1 METFLLN
8 LLKTSLLGSLAILA
22 MLVLKPLWRER
33 YRAKTRCWLWLALAA
48 FLLLPVDFSVKNAPV
63 QAAPPKDYTLFVGTD
78 KTAIQSTDNLFGD
91 MAEKS
96 GQSPAQVRDTIIQ
109 RPVTNPE
116 QKTTR
121 YIPVT
126 TILFYG
132 YLAGAAAFLLYQGVS
147 YALFRRTVR
156 RWKRDVSRADY
167 AAMLSDTARDLG
179 VSAPEMIVCEAIS
192 TPAVTGLLRPRLLL
206 PHERYDVQELRY
218 ILRHELCHLKRRD
231 MLLKLVLL
239 AANAMHWFNPVVYL
253 MLRQA
258 DEDIELACDSAAT
271 DGLELPERA
280 AYSRTLLAAVQSS
293 VRALPA
299 TTCFGGTVER
309 LKRRITNVLGAQ
321 KKRGLG
327 VVALV
332 LALTLTAGCAIS
344 WGERAQ
350 KNDDPFADKSYTVDI
365 LLYEAP
371 AFTDGFTDGT
381 YPSFRTTTNTAGE
394 KYVTLCDAWGSTSI
408 YGPMEEYTLEKQS
421 FYALFGSTKAS
432 PVDDLIQNNKSAW
445 SGHCEEASDGQP
457 NQVYLL
463 KQKDGS
469 VYLGLAGDYEEDG
482 SELFCSVFRLNEQVN
497 PIYASMDDYAA
508 ACVED
513 LKKGT
518 MTYSVSE
525 NNDYASRSIED
536 TVADVRVTQLE
547 QADSLGNL
555 SPDGTVLELWYFQYE
570 MKPTNEAGMQID
582 VIGGQE
588 LTDDGYLNENWT
600 HYLTVLHYT
609 YGEKTGYQVIGTY
622 TGNDGLWYN
631 GCSYSGEE
639 KYYLHDFYVDYA
651 GLDLPKMFIPD
662 LLNDTAADGY
672 GRANQCEAR
681 LISGDGSYY
690 FYAPITAWACNPGTE
705 FWYSRYDTGSYFNAK
720 KLEQSLDEAKAEW
733 ESTGAKAEKTDAG
746 WRFVTH
752 EGMSN
757 TIVTLFDAP
766 DGTCYEVTTHWT
778 FDGSTEENQ
787 WGWNRDRAVEG
798 EAVIL
803 QAMVNSFRTSKILFT
818 DGSPNGSES
827 SDPAPDDTAFQA
839 DLQLASNGGASW
851 LSLNTDG
858 MAVGGHDPKDSA
870 PTVLLDTCDY
880 KEYDPSESSPSGSAV
895 PPGGGNPLALCL
907 SLSNSARFTFYE
919 GSDFMLYQHGD
930 TRYYKVSSYG
940 DYATIFDAML
950 AWYNKTPDKEATFE
964 SDLVLASNAAT
975 VDILAFCPASG
986 ESGSH
991 APLLTGYSVALDSY
1005 EYKPIDKPKNL
1016 DGLDSV
1022 ELWPHNA
1029 QATCLIF
1036 YKGTNTVKY
1045 VSGKSERYYR
1055 AVGDFSIVDND
1066 GRTLYDLMRVWYDT
1080 AEYSDMLTS
1089 DVRAQSKSFSW
1100 QEAAQNWANAY
1111 YGTQKEVTSGSIYKF
1126 TWLNVTVNPAEETTQ
1141 AKRKAGEID
1150 DNTYCFAVR
1159 VEFTAESA
1167 NALQSAMAGNTVKC
1181 ENPAAPK
1188 DAYEFYRCCT
1198 IQLRDDGRWY
1208 GTELGTG
1215 WLCAIPKKEGLPPP
1229 FFAVFQ
1235 RRAGKSTGTSQRYVV

>member
-156 RWKRDVSRADY
+156 RWKRDVARADY

-192 TPAVTGLLRPRLLL
+192 TPVVTGLLRPRLLL
-206 PHERYDVQELRY
+206 PHEHYDVQELRY

-332 LALTLTAGCAIS
+332 LALTLTAGCAVS
-344 WGERAQ
+344 WGN
-350 KNDDPFADKSYTVDI
+350 KNELSDPFGKSYTIADI
-365 LLYEAP
+365 VYIGVEPDDTFRENAANAELLLRSDAQSMTLTWTDHYKWDCTAAGSFEMTEENFDRYFDGSAFEAADNP
-371 AFTDGFTDGT
+371 AGWQESDMSAAKLRRENANTWCFTTSSPPDGLTD
-381 YPSFRTTTNTAGE
+381 Y
-394 KYVTLCDAWGSTSI
+394 LC
-408 YGPMEEYTLEKQS
+408 
-421 FYALFGSTKAS
+421 
-432 PVDDLIQNNKSAW
+432 
-445 SGHCEEASDGQP
+445 
-457 NQVYLL
+457 LL
-463 KQKDGS
+463 QQKDGTL
-469 VYLGLAGDYEEDG
+469 YLAMGYYPDSKQTAPHCFHTL
-482 SELFCSVFRLNEQVN
+482 FRLAEKAV

-508 ACVED
+508 TCVED

-525 NNDYASRSIED
+525 NNEYASRSIED

-547 QADSLGNL
+547 FADSLGNL

-570 MKPTNEAGMQID
+570 MKPTNEAGVEIEP
-582 VIGGQE
+582 VGGQYV
-588 LTDDGYLNENWT
+588 TDDGYLRESWT

-609 YGEKTGYQVIGTY
+609 SGEKTGYQIIGTY

-798 EAVIL
+798 EAEVL
-803 QAMVNSFRTSKILFT
+803 RAMVRSFTVNW
-818 DGSPNGSES
+818 DADAAA
-827 SDPAPDDTAFQA
+827 DPALDDSDFQA
-839 DLQLASNGGASW
+839 DLQLASNGGAAWMFLYRDNAAITDRDMLNVTPTVRLDECSYALLHDKFTPADGARSLTLW
-851 LSLNTDG
+851 LSNNDSSHLAFFEGTDI
-858 MAVGGHDPKDSA
+858 
-870 PTVLLDTCDY
+870 
-880 KEYDPSESSPSGSAV
+880 
-895 PPGGGNPLALCL
+895 
-907 SLSNSARFTFYE
+907 
-919 GSDFMLYQHGD
+919 MLYQRD
-930 TRYYKVSSYG
+930 DAYYYKVSDYG
-940 DYATIFDAML
+940 DYATLYDAML
-950 AWYNKTPDKEATFE
+950 AWFNSAQSGTEPSDASSATTTNAV
-964 SDLVLASNAAT
+964 SRDSLIKAADSYVDLGGYLWYTAGGKFYRWHEGGSVETIDTLPIDSLTDSPVRAT
-975 VDILAFCPASG
+975 LSIR
-986 ESGSH
+986 GSR
-991 APLLTGYSVALDSY
+991 VALNYHIGGATMGTYVTELYNYDGKLYVKIDGY
-1005 EYKPIDKPKNL
+1005 ESIAFDNHGNIVKTLQFPPAQNNL
-1016 DGLDSV
+1016 
-1022 ELWPHNA
+1022 
-1029 QATCLIF
+1029 
-1036 YKGTNTVKY
+1036 
-1045 VSGKSERYYR
+1045 
-1055 AVGDFSIVDND
+1055 SIS
-1066 GRTLYDLMRVWYDT
+1066 YDT
-1080 AEYSDMLTS
+1080 GKTWTAIGDADYFYGSVTENNDSISYAPADLSIRDGYVYTTAVYDIDHQKTS
-1089 DVRAQSKSFSW
+1089 DPL
-1100 QEAAQNWANAY
+1100 
-1111 YGTQKEVTSGSIYKF
+1111 VTH
-1126 TWLNVTVNPAEETTQ
+1126 
-1141 AKRKAGEID
+1141 
-1150 DNTYCFAVR
+1150 AVR
-1159 VEFTAESA
+1159 ISI
-1167 NALQSAMAGNTVKC
+1167 K
-1181 ENPAAPK
+1181 
-1188 DAYEFYRCCT
+1188 
-1198 IQLRDDGRWY
+1198 
-1208 GTELGTG
+1208 TG
-1215 WLCAIPKKEGLPPP
+1215 AQEILD
-1229 FFAVFQ
+1229 
-1235 RRAGKSTGTSQRYVV
+1235 

>member
-96 GQSPAQVRDTIIQ
+96 GQPPAQVRDTIIQ
-109 RPVTNPE
+109 RPVTNPA

-179 VSAPEMIVCEAIS
+179 MSAPEMIVCEAIS

-321 KKRGLG
+321 KKRGFG

-332 LALTLTAGCAIS
+332 LALTLTAGCAVS

-350 KNDDPFADKSYTVDI
+350 KNDDPFADKSYTVDT

-371 AFTDGFTDGT
+371 GFTDGFTDGA
-381 YPSFRTTTNTAGE
+381 YPTFRTATNPAGE
-394 KYVTLCDAWGSTSI
+394 KYVTMFNDLGYALI
-408 YGPMEEYTLEKQS
+408 YGPMEEYKLEKQS
-421 FYALFGSTKAS
+421 FYALFGNTRDAS
-432 PVDDLIQNNKSAW
+432 PVDDLMQHNKSAW
-445 SGHCEEASDGQP
+445 TGYCEEAKDSQP
-457 NQVYLL
+457 YQAYLL
-463 KQKDGS
+463 EQEDGTI
-469 VYLGLAGDYEEDG
+469 YLGLSADYAEDG
-482 SELFCSVFRLNEQVN
+482 SECFCMVYQLEKEDDT
-497 PIYASMDDYAA
+497 IYASMDDYAA
-508 ACVED
+508 ERVAE

-525 NNDYASRSIED
+525 NNEYASRSIED

-547 QADSLGNL
+547 FADSLGNL

-609 YGEKTGYQVIGTY
+609 YGEKTGYQIIGTY

-639 KYYLHDFYVDYA
+639 KYYLHDFYIDYA

-798 EAVIL
+798 EAEVL
-803 QAMVNSFRTSKILFT
+803 RAMVRSFTVNW
-818 DGSPNGSES
+818 DADAAA
-827 SDPAPDDTAFQA
+827 DPALDDSDFQA
-839 DLQLASNGGASW
+839 DLQLASNGGAAWMFLYRDNAAITDRDMLNVTPTVRLDECSYALLHDKFTPADGARSLTLW
-851 LSLNTDG
+851 LSNNDSSHLVFFEDTDI
-858 MAVGGHDPKDSA
+858 
-870 PTVLLDTCDY
+870 
-880 KEYDPSESSPSGSAV
+880 
-895 PPGGGNPLALCL
+895 
-907 SLSNSARFTFYE
+907 
-919 GSDFMLYQHGD
+919 MLYQRD
-930 TRYYKVSSYG
+930 DAYYYKVSDYG
-940 DYATIFDAML
+940 DYATLYDAML
-950 AWYNKTPDKEATFE
+950 AWFNSAQSGTEPSDASSATTTNAVSRDSLIKAADSYVDLGGYLWYTADGKFCRWHEGGSVETLRELPYNDVTDQPAIAT
-964 SDLVLASNAAT
+964 LA
-975 VDILAFCPASG
+975 VEYDQ
-986 ESGSH
+986 
-991 APLLTGYSVALDSY
+991 VALRWHIGGATTGTTMLELYGADGKRTM
-1005 EYKPIDKPKNL
+1005 EL
-1016 DGLDSV
+1016 DGSA
-1022 ELWPHNA
+1022 P
-1029 QATCLIF
+1029 
-1036 YKGTNTVKY
+1036 
-1045 VSGKSERYYR
+1045 
-1055 AVGDFSIVDND
+1055 
-1066 GRTLYDLMRVWYDT
+1066 
-1080 AEYSDMLTS
+1080 
-1089 DVRAQSKSFSW
+1089 
-1100 QEAAQNWANAY
+1100 
-1111 YGTQKEVTSGSIYKF
+1111 
-1126 TWLNVTVNPAEETTQ
+1126 
-1141 AKRKAGEID
+1141 
-1150 DNTYCFAVR
+1150 FAI
-1159 VEFTAESA
+1159 S
-1167 NALQSAMAGNTVKC
+1167 GNTVVKLLSFPPTTGNLLLSTDGGKTWSAIGDADWFYGSVT
-1181 ENPAAPK
+1181 EDSSGSTSYALADLTIRDGYVYTTAVYDVHHEKSNAPLVTHAVRISIK
-1188 DAYEFYRCCT
+1188 
-1198 IQLRDDGRWY
+1198 
-1208 GTELGTG
+1208 TG
-1215 WLCAIPKKEGLPPP
+1215 AQEILD
-1229 FFAVFQ
+1229 
-1235 RRAGKSTGTSQRYVV
+1235 

>member
-33 YRAKTRCWLWLALAA
+33 YRAKTRCWLWLALAV

-78 KTAIQSTDNLFGD
+78 KTTIQSTDNLFGD

-156 RWKRDVSRADY
+156 RWKRDVARADY

-332 LALTLTAGCAIS
+332 LALTLTAGCAVS

-350 KNDDPFADKSYTVDI
+350 TNDDPFADKAYTVDI

-381 YPSFRTTTNTAGE
+381 YPTFHTSTNSSGE
-394 KYVTLCDAWGSTSI
+394 KYLSLCDAWGSTSI

-432 PVDDLIQNNKSAW
+432 PVDDLIKNNRSAW
-445 SGHCEEASDGQP
+445 SGYCEEASDGQP
-457 NQVYLL
+457 NRVYLL
-463 KQKDGS
+463 KQKDGT
-469 VYLGLAGDYEEDG
+469 VYVGLAGDYEEDG
-482 SELFCSVFRLNEQVN
+482 SELFCSVFRLNEQID
-497 PIYASMDDYAA
+497 PIYVSMDDYAA
-508 ACVED
+508 ERVAE

-525 NNDYASRSIED
+525 NNEYASRSIED

-547 QADSLGNL
+547 FADSLGNL

-609 YGEKTGYQVIGTY
+609 YGEKTGYQIIGTY

-639 KYYLHDFYVDYA
+639 KYYLHDFYIDYA

-803 QAMVNSFRTSKILFT
+803 QAMVNSFRTSKILPTT
-818 DGSPNGSES
+818 DPVLD
-827 SDPAPDDTAFQA
+827 DPAFKA
-839 DLQLASNGGASW
+839 DLQLATNGGASW
-851 LSLNTDG
+851 MYLSKNSA
-858 MAVGGHDPKDSA
+858 AVSDCNMRNVT
-870 PTVLLDTCDY
+870 PTVKLDECSYALLNEEFTPDDGKQT
-880 KEYDPSESSPSGSAV
+880 
-895 PPGGGNPLALCL
+895 LTLW
-907 SLSNSARFTFYE
+907 LSNNDSSHLAFYE
-919 GSDFMLYQHGD
+919 GTNVMLYQRD
-930 TRYYKVSSYG
+930 DARYYKVSNFG
-940 DYATIFDAML
+940 DYATLYDAML
-950 AWYNKTPDKEATFE
+950 AWFNSAQSGTETSDASSATTTNAVSRDSLIKSADGYVDHGGYLWYTAGGKLYRWRE
-964 SDLVLASNAAT
+964 GGSVEVLHDLPVNDVTDTT
-975 VDILAFCPASG
+975 VDATLSVVSDQVALRYYIGGGIMGSFVTELYGADGKQSATLYGYESIAI
-986 ESGSH
+986 SGSTIVETTKFPPTVNNLRLSTDGGKTWTSIGD
-991 APLLTGYSVALDSY
+991 ADYFYGSVTEDGSSISYFPGALEIRDGYVYTTAVYD
-1005 EYKPIDKPKNL
+1005 IDHQK
-1016 DGLDSV
+1016 
-1022 ELWPHNA
+1022 
-1029 QATCLIF
+1029 
-1036 YKGTNTVKY
+1036 
-1045 VSGKSERYYR
+1045 
-1055 AVGDFSIVDND
+1055 
-1066 GRTLYDLMRVWYDT
+1066 
-1080 AEYSDMLTS
+1080 TS
-1089 DVRAQSKSFSW
+1089 DPL
-1100 QEAAQNWANAY
+1100 
-1111 YGTQKEVTSGSIYKF
+1111 VTHS
-1126 TWLNVTVNPAEETTQ
+1126 
-1141 AKRKAGEID
+1141 
-1150 DNTYCFAVR
+1150 VR
-1159 VEFTAESA
+1159 V
-1167 NALQSAMAGNTVKC
+1167 NLK
-1181 ENPAAPK
+1181 
-1188 DAYEFYRCCT
+1188 
-1198 IQLRDDGRWY
+1198 
-1208 GTELGTG
+1208 TG
-1215 WLCAIPKKEGLPPP
+1215 AQEILD
-1229 FFAVFQ
+1229 
-1235 RRAGKSTGTSQRYVV
+1235 

>member
-96 GQSPAQVRDTIIQ
+96 GQSPAAVRDTIIQ

-132 YLAGAAAFLLYQGVS
+132 YLAGAAAFLLYQGIS

-192 TPAVTGLLRPRLLL
+192 TPAVTGLLCPRLLL

-332 LALTLTAGCAIS
+332 LALTLTAGCATS
-344 WGERAQ
+344 WGSRDASTA
-350 KNDDPFADKSYTVDI
+350 PFDGSRYNPMFVFGNSELTTGKDFRPLYYVSDGNGFSVQLSQGNGAKSVALTYGSTVAVYMP
-365 LLYEAP
+365 LESVTLTQEN
-371 AFTDGFTDGT
+371 FDGT
-381 YPSFRTTTNTAGE
+381 LLPDLDTLRGDNKAAWRVQLPDNFDDHDPEASPNLVFLLEQEDGTLYLCIGYHFEGGDAFPEDTDRIRWVYRLEKEDDTLYPSM
-394 KYVTLCDAWGSTSI
+394 DA
-408 YGPMEEYTLEKQS
+408 
-421 FYALFGSTKAS
+421 
-432 PVDDLIQNNKSAW
+432 
-445 SGHCEEASDGQP
+445 
-457 NQVYLL
+457 
-463 KQKDGS
+463 
-469 VYLGLAGDYEEDG
+469 
-482 SELFCSVFRLNEQVN
+482 
-497 PIYASMDDYAA
+497 YAA
-508 ACVED
+508 AQVEK
-513 LKKGT
+513 LKKST
-518 MTYSVSE
+518 MSYCTSE
-525 NNDYASRSIED
+525 DGNYASQVAED

-547 QADSLGNL
+547 QGDSLGNL

-570 MKPTNEAGMQID
+570 MKPTNEAGMQIN

-798 EAVIL
+798 EAEVL
-803 QAMVNSFRTSKILFT
+803 RAMVRSFTVNW
-818 DGSPNGSES
+818 DADAAA
-827 SDPAPDDTAFQA
+827 DPALDDSDFQA
-839 DLQLASNGGASW
+839 DLQLASNGGAAWMFLYRDNAAITDRDMLNVTPTVRLDECSYALLHDKFTPADGARSLTLW
-851 LSLNTDG
+851 LSNNDSSHLAFFEGTDI
-858 MAVGGHDPKDSA
+858 
-870 PTVLLDTCDY
+870 
-880 KEYDPSESSPSGSAV
+880 
-895 PPGGGNPLALCL
+895 
-907 SLSNSARFTFYE
+907 
-919 GSDFMLYQHGD
+919 MLYQRD
-930 TRYYKVSSYG
+930 DAYYYKVSDYG
-940 DYATIFDAML
+940 DYATLYDAML
-950 AWYNKTPDKEATFE
+950 AWFNSAQSGTEPSDASSATTT
-964 SDLVLASNAAT
+964 NAVSRDSLIKA
-975 VDILAFCPASG
+975 A
-986 ESGSH
+986 
-991 APLLTGYSVALDSY
+991 DSY
-1005 EYKPIDKPKNL
+1005 VDLGGYLWYTAGGKFCRWHEGGSVETIDTLPIDYLNDAPVSASLSTQDNRILMSYHIGGATMGTYVTELYNSDGEQYVKIDGYESIAFDNHGNIVKTLQFPPAQNNL
-1016 DGLDSV
+1016 SISYD
-1022 ELWPHNA
+1022 
-1029 QATCLIF
+1029 
-1036 YKGTNTVKY
+1036 
-1045 VSGKSERYYR
+1045 SGKTWTSIGDADYFYGSVTENNDSISYAPADLSIRDGYVYTT
-1055 AVGDFSIVDND
+1055 AV
-1066 GRTLYDLMRVWYDT
+1066 YDINH
-1080 AEYSDMLTS
+1080 EKSSDPL
-1089 DVRAQSKSFSW
+1089 
-1100 QEAAQNWANAY
+1100 
-1111 YGTQKEVTSGSIYKF
+1111 VTH
-1126 TWLNVTVNPAEETTQ
+1126 
-1141 AKRKAGEID
+1141 
-1150 DNTYCFAVR
+1150 AVR
-1159 VEFTAESA
+1159 ISI
-1167 NALQSAMAGNTVKC
+1167 K
-1181 ENPAAPK
+1181 
-1188 DAYEFYRCCT
+1188 
-1198 IQLRDDGRWY
+1198 
-1208 GTELGTG
+1208 TG
-1215 WLCAIPKKEGLPPP
+1215 AQEILD
-1229 FFAVFQ
+1229 
-1235 RRAGKSTGTSQRYVV
+1235 

>member
-33 YRAKTRCWLWLALAA
+33 YRAKTRCWLWLALAV

-91 MAEKS
+91 MAERS
-96 GQSPAQVRDTIIQ
+96 GQSPAAVRDTIIQ

-126 TILFYG
+126 MILFYG

-167 AAMLSDTARDLG
+167 ASLLSDTARDLG

-327 VVALV
+327 IVALV
-332 LALTLTAGCAIS
+332 LALTLTAGCAVS

-350 KNDDPFADKSYTVDI
+350 KNDDPFADKSYTVDT

-371 AFTDGFTDGT
+371 GFTDGFTDGA
-381 YPSFRTTTNTAGE
+381 YPTFRTATNPAGE
-394 KYVTLCDAWGSTSI
+394 KYVTMFNDLGYALI
-408 YGPMEEYTLEKQS
+408 YGPMEEYKLEKQS
-421 FYALFGSTKAS
+421 FYALFGNTRDAS
-432 PVDDLIQNNKSAW
+432 PVDDLMQHNKSAW
-445 SGHCEEASDGQP
+445 TGYCEEAKDSQP
-457 NQVYLL
+457 YQAYLL
-463 KQKDGS
+463 EQEDGTI
-469 VYLGLAGDYEEDG
+469 YLGLSADYAEDG
-482 SELFCSVFRLNEQVN
+482 SECFCMVYRLEKEDDT
-497 PIYASMDDYAA
+497 IYPSMDDYAA

-536 TVADVRVTQLE
+536 TVADVRVTRLE
-547 QADSLGNL
+547 QGDSLGNL

-570 MKPTNEAGMQID
+570 MKPTNEAGVQID

-588 LTDDGYLNENWT
+588 LTDDGYLNEHWT

-609 YGEKTGYQVIGTY
+609 YGEKTGYQIIGTSMS
-622 TGNDGLWYN
+622 NDGLWYN
-631 GCSYSGEE
+631 GCGYGVDL

-651 GLDLPKMFIPD
+651 GLDLPKMYIPNLVD
-662 LLNDTAADGY
+662 GLVEDGY
-672 GRANQCEAR
+672 GHGNSVEGR
-681 LISGDGSYY
+681 LISGNGNYR
-690 FYAPITAWACNPGTE
+690 FYAPISGWTYKPDAKYAE
-705 FWYSRYDTGSYFNAK
+705 YWYSSYNTGSYFSVT
-720 KLEQSLDEAKAEW
+720 EVDHSLYDEKPEW
-733 ESTGAKAEKTDAG
+733 ESAGYTAEWIDESC
-746 WRFVTH
+746 RFVTH

-757 TIVTLFDAP
+757 TVVTLFNGP
-766 DGTCYEVTTHWT
+766 NNTCYIVEIHWL

-787 WGWNRDRAVEG
+787 WGWNRDRAVEE

-803 QAMVNSFRTSKILFT
+803 QAMVNSFRTSKILPTT
-818 DGSPNGSES
+818 DPVLD
-827 SDPAPDDTAFQA
+827 DPAFKA
-839 DLQLASNGGASW
+839 DLQLATNGGASW
-851 LSLNTDG
+851 MYLSKNSAAVSDCNMRNVSPAVKLDECSYTLLNKDFTPADG
-858 MAVGGHDPKDSA
+858 
-870 PTVLLDTCDY
+870 TQVLELW
-880 KEYDPSESSPSGSAV
+880 
-895 PPGGGNPLALCL
+895 
-907 SLSNSARFTFYE
+907 LSNNDDSHFAFYE
-919 GSDFMLYQHGD
+919 GTNVMLYQRD
-930 TRYYKVSSYG
+930 DARYYKVSNFG
-940 DYATIFDAML
+940 DYATLYNAML
-950 AWYNKTPDKEATFE
+950 AWFNSAQSGTEPSDASSATTT
-964 SDLVLASNAAT
+964 NAVSRDSLIKA
-975 VDILAFCPASG
+975 A
-986 ESGSH
+986 
-991 APLLTGYSVALDSY
+991 DSY
-1005 EYKPIDKPKNL
+1005 VDLGGYLWYTAGGKFCRWHE
-1016 DGLDSV
+1016 GGSV
-1022 ELWPHNA
+1022 E
-1029 QATCLIF
+1029 
-1036 YKGTNTVKY
+1036 TVCDLPLDY
-1045 VSGKSERYYR
+1045 DTPVSASL
-1055 AVGDFSIVDND
+1055 STQDNRILMNYHIGGAIMGSFITD
-1066 GRTLYDLMRVWYDT
+1066 LYDTDGKKLSSINGYNAIAISGDIIVMTDYFMPTPNNMSISYDCGKT
-1080 AEYSDMLTS
+1080 FTEFGDKDWFYGSALTE
-1089 DVRAQSKSFSW
+1089 D
-1100 QEAAQNWANAY
+1100 
-1111 YGTQKEVTSGSIYKF
+1111 GTYVTSVNSSLEIRDGYVYTTAVYDINHEKSDDP
-1126 TWLNVTVNPAEETTQ
+1126 LVTH
-1141 AKRKAGEID
+1141 
-1150 DNTYCFAVR
+1150 AVR
-1159 VEFTAESA
+1159 ISI
-1167 NALQSAMAGNTVKC
+1167 K
-1181 ENPAAPK
+1181 
-1188 DAYEFYRCCT
+1188 
-1198 IQLRDDGRWY
+1198 
-1208 GTELGTG
+1208 TG
-1215 WLCAIPKKEGLPPP
+1215 AQEILD
-1229 FFAVFQ
+1229 
-1235 RRAGKSTGTSQRYVV
+1235 

>member
-33 YRAKTRCWLWLALAA
+33 YRAKTRCWLWRAMAA

-132 YLAGAAAFLLYQGVS
+132 YLAGAAAFLLYQGIS
-147 YALFRRTVR
+147 YAHFRRTVR

-167 AAMLSDTARDLG
+167 AAMLSNTARDLG

-327 VVALV
+327 IVALV
-332 LALTLTAGCAIS
+332 LALTLTAGCAVS

-350 KNDDPFADKSYTVDI
+350 KNDDPFADKSYTVDT

-371 AFTDGFTDGT
+371 GFTDGFTDGA
-381 YPSFRTTTNTAGE
+381 YPTFRTATNPAGE
-394 KYVTLCDAWGSTSI
+394 KYVTMFNDLGYALI
-408 YGPMEEYTLEKQS
+408 YGPMEEYKLEKQS
-421 FYALFGSTKAS
+421 FYALFGNTRDAS
-432 PVDDLIQNNKSAW
+432 PVDDLMQHNKSAW
-445 SGHCEEASDGQP
+445 TGYCEEAKDSQP
-457 NQVYLL
+457 YQAYLL
-463 KQKDGS
+463 EQEDGTI
-469 VYLGLAGDYEEDG
+469 YLGLSADYAEDG
-482 SELFCSVFRLNEQVN
+482 SECFCMVYRLEKEDDT
-497 PIYASMDDYAA
+497 IYPSMDDYAA

-536 TVADVRVTQLE
+536 TVADVRVTRLE
-547 QADSLGNL
+547 QGDSLGNL

-570 MKPTNEAGMQID
+570 MKPTNEAGVQID

-588 LTDDGYLNENWT
+588 LTDDGYLNEHWT

-609 YGEKTGYQVIGTY
+609 YGEKTGYQIIGTSMS
-622 TGNDGLWYN
+622 NDGLWYN
-631 GCSYSGEE
+631 GCGYGVDL

-651 GLDLPKMFIPD
+651 GLDLPKMYIPNLVD
-662 LLNDTAADGY
+662 GLVEDGY
-672 GRANQCEAR
+672 GHGNSVEGR
-681 LISGDGSYY
+681 LISGNGNYR
-690 FYAPITAWACNPGTE
+690 FYAPISGWTYKPDAKYAE
-705 FWYSRYDTGSYFNAK
+705 YWYSSYNTGSYFSVT
-720 KLEQSLDEAKAEW
+720 EVDHSLYDEKPEW
-733 ESTGAKAEKTDAG
+733 ESAGYTAEWIDESC
-746 WRFVTH
+746 RFVTH

-757 TIVTLFDAP
+757 TVVTLFNGP
-766 DGTCYEVTTHWT
+766 NNTCYIVEIHWL

-787 WGWNRDRAVEG
+787 WGWNRDRAVEE

-803 QAMVNSFRTSKILFT
+803 QAMVNSFRTSKILPTT
-818 DGSPNGSES
+818 DPVLD
-827 SDPAPDDTAFQA
+827 DPAFKA
-839 DLQLASNGGASW
+839 DLQLATNGGASW
-851 LSLNTDG
+851 MYLSKNSAAVSDCNMRNVSPAVKLDECSYTLLNKDFTPADG
-858 MAVGGHDPKDSA
+858 
-870 PTVLLDTCDY
+870 TQVLELW
-880 KEYDPSESSPSGSAV
+880 
-895 PPGGGNPLALCL
+895 
-907 SLSNSARFTFYE
+907 LSNNDDSHFAFYE
-919 GSDFMLYQHGD
+919 GTNVMLYQRD
-930 TRYYKVSSYG
+930 DARYYKVSNFG
-940 DYATIFDAML
+940 DYATLYNAML
-950 AWYNKTPDKEATFE
+950 AWFNSAQSGTEPSDASSATTT
-964 SDLVLASNAAT
+964 NAVSRDSLIKA
-975 VDILAFCPASG
+975 A
-986 ESGSH
+986 
-991 APLLTGYSVALDSY
+991 DSY
-1005 EYKPIDKPKNL
+1005 VDLGGYLWYTAGGKFCRWHE
-1016 DGLDSV
+1016 GGSV
-1022 ELWPHNA
+1022 E
-1029 QATCLIF
+1029 
-1036 YKGTNTVKY
+1036 TVCDLPLDY
-1045 VSGKSERYYR
+1045 DTPVSASL
-1055 AVGDFSIVDND
+1055 STQDNRILMNYHIGGAIMGSFITD
-1066 GRTLYDLMRVWYDT
+1066 LYDTDGKKLSSINGYNAIAISGDIIVMTDYFMPTPNNMSISYDCGKT
-1080 AEYSDMLTS
+1080 FTEFGDKDWFYGSALTE
-1089 DVRAQSKSFSW
+1089 D
-1100 QEAAQNWANAY
+1100 
-1111 YGTQKEVTSGSIYKF
+1111 GTYVTSVNSSLEIRDGYVYTTAVYDINHEKSDDP
-1126 TWLNVTVNPAEETTQ
+1126 LVTH
-1141 AKRKAGEID
+1141 
-1150 DNTYCFAVR
+1150 AVR
-1159 VEFTAESA
+1159 ISI
-1167 NALQSAMAGNTVKC
+1167 K
-1181 ENPAAPK
+1181 
-1188 DAYEFYRCCT
+1188 
-1198 IQLRDDGRWY
+1198 
-1208 GTELGTG
+1208 TG
-1215 WLCAIPKKEGLPPP
+1215 AQEILD
-1229 FFAVFQ
+1229 
-1235 RRAGKSTGTSQRYVV
+1235 

>member
-109 RPVTNPE
+109 RPVTNPA

-179 VSAPEMIVCEAIS
+179 MSAPEMIVCEAIS

-271 DGLELPERA
+271 DGLDRAERA

-327 VVALV
+327 IVALV
-332 LALTLTAGCAIS
+332 LALTLTAGCAVS

-350 KNDDPFADKSYTVDI
+350 KNDDPFADKSYTVDT

-371 AFTDGFTDGT
+371 GFTDGFTDGA
-381 YPSFRTTTNTAGE
+381 YPTFRTATNPAGE
-394 KYVTLCDAWGSTSI
+394 KYVTMFNDLGYALI
-408 YGPMEEYTLEKQS
+408 YGPMEEYKLEKQS
-421 FYALFGSTKAS
+421 FYALFGNTRDAS
-432 PVDDLIQNNKSAW
+432 PVDDLMQHNKSAW
-445 SGHCEEASDGQP
+445 TGYCEEAKDSQP
-457 NQVYLL
+457 YQAYLL
-463 KQKDGS
+463 EQEDGTI
-469 VYLGLAGDYEEDG
+469 YLGLSADYAEDG
-482 SELFCSVFRLNEQVN
+482 SECFCMVYQLEKEDDT
-497 PIYASMDDYAA
+497 IYASMDDYAA
-508 ACVED
+508 ERVAE

-525 NNDYASRSIED
+525 NNEYASRSIED

-547 QADSLGNL
+547 FADSLSNL

-609 YGEKTGYQVIGTY
+609 YGEKTGYQIIGTY

-639 KYYLHDFYVDYA
+639 KYYLHDFYIDYA

-798 EAVIL
+798 EAEVL
-803 QAMVNSFRTSKILFT
+803 RAMVRSFTVNW
-818 DGSPNGSES
+818 DADAAA
-827 SDPAPDDTAFQA
+827 DPALDDSDFQA
-839 DLQLASNGGASW
+839 DLQLASNGGAAWMFLYRDNAAITDRDMLNVTPTVRLDECSYALLHDKFTPADGARSLTLW
-851 LSLNTDG
+851 LSNNDSSHLVFFEDTDI
-858 MAVGGHDPKDSA
+858 
-870 PTVLLDTCDY
+870 
-880 KEYDPSESSPSGSAV
+880 
-895 PPGGGNPLALCL
+895 
-907 SLSNSARFTFYE
+907 
-919 GSDFMLYQHGD
+919 MLYQRD
-930 TRYYKVSSYG
+930 DAYYYKVSDYG
-940 DYATIFDAML
+940 DYATLYDAML
-950 AWYNKTPDKEATFE
+950 AWFNSAQSGTEPSDASSATTTNAVSRDSLIKAADSYVDLGGYLWYTADGKFCRWHEGGSVETLRELPYNDVTDQPAIAT
-964 SDLVLASNAAT
+964 LA
-975 VDILAFCPASG
+975 VEYDQ
-986 ESGSH
+986 
-991 APLLTGYSVALDSY
+991 VALRWHIGGATTGTTMLELYGADGKRTM
-1005 EYKPIDKPKNL
+1005 EL
-1016 DGLDSV
+1016 DGSA
-1022 ELWPHNA
+1022 P
-1029 QATCLIF
+1029 
-1036 YKGTNTVKY
+1036 
-1045 VSGKSERYYR
+1045 
-1055 AVGDFSIVDND
+1055 
-1066 GRTLYDLMRVWYDT
+1066 
-1080 AEYSDMLTS
+1080 
-1089 DVRAQSKSFSW
+1089 
-1100 QEAAQNWANAY
+1100 
-1111 YGTQKEVTSGSIYKF
+1111 
-1126 TWLNVTVNPAEETTQ
+1126 
-1141 AKRKAGEID
+1141 
-1150 DNTYCFAVR
+1150 FAI
-1159 VEFTAESA
+1159 S
-1167 NALQSAMAGNTVKC
+1167 GNTVVKLLSFPPTTGNLLLSTDGGKTWSAIGDADWFYGSVT
-1181 ENPAAPK
+1181 EDSSGSTSYALADLTIRDGYVYTTAVYDVHHEKSNAPLVTHAVRISIK
-1188 DAYEFYRCCT
+1188 
-1198 IQLRDDGRWY
+1198 
-1208 GTELGTG
+1208 TG
-1215 WLCAIPKKEGLPPP
+1215 AQEILD
-1229 FFAVFQ
+1229 
-1235 RRAGKSTGTSQRYVV
+1235 

>member
-33 YRAKTRCWLWLALAA
+33 YRAKTRCWLWLALAV

-63 QAAPPKDYTLFVGTD
+63 QAEPPKDYTLFVGTD
-78 KTAIQSTDNLFGD
+78 KTTIQSTDNLFGD

-132 YLAGAAAFLLYQGVS
+132 YLAGTAAFLLYQGVS

-179 VSAPEMIVCEAIS
+179 VSAPEMFVCEAIS
-192 TPAVTGLLRPRLLL
+192 TPAVTGLFRPTLLL
-206 PHERYDVQELRY
+206 PHEGYDLNELRY

-327 VVALV
+327 IVALV
-332 LALTLTAGCAIS
+332 LALTLTAGCAVS

-350 KNDDPFADKSYTVDI
+350 KNDDPFADKSYTVDT

-371 AFTDGFTDGT
+371 GFTDGFTDGA
-381 YPSFRTTTNTAGE
+381 YPTFRTATNPAGE
-394 KYVTLCDAWGSTSI
+394 KYVTMFNDLGYALI
-408 YGPMEEYTLEKQS
+408 YGPMEEYKLEKQS
-421 FYALFGSTKAS
+421 FYALFGNTRDAS
-432 PVDDLIQNNKSAW
+432 PVDDLMQHNKSAW
-445 SGHCEEASDGQP
+445 TGYCEEAKDSQP
-457 NQVYLL
+457 YQAYLL
-463 KQKDGS
+463 EQEDGTI
-469 VYLGLAGDYEEDG
+469 YLGLSADYAEDG
-482 SELFCSVFRLNEQVN
+482 SECFCMVYRLEKEDDT
-497 PIYASMDDYAA
+497 IYPSMDDYAA

-536 TVADVRVTQLE
+536 TVADVRVTRLE
-547 QADSLGNL
+547 QGDSLGNL

-570 MKPTNEAGMQID
+570 MKPTNEAGVQID

-588 LTDDGYLNENWT
+588 LTDDGYLNEHWT

-609 YGEKTGYQVIGTY
+609 YGEKTGYQIIGTSMS
-622 TGNDGLWYN
+622 NDGLWYN
-631 GCSYSGEE
+631 GCGYGVDL

-651 GLDLPKMFIPD
+651 GLDLPKMYIPNLVD
-662 LLNDTAADGY
+662 GLVEDGY
-672 GRANQCEAR
+672 GHGNSVEGR
-681 LISGDGSYY
+681 LISGNGNYR
-690 FYAPITAWACNPGTE
+690 FYAPISGWTYKPDAKYAE
-705 FWYSRYDTGSYFNAK
+705 YWYSSYNTGSYFSVT
-720 KLEQSLDEAKAEW
+720 EVDHSLYDEKPEW
-733 ESTGAKAEKTDAG
+733 ESAGYTAEWIDESC
-746 WRFVTH
+746 RFVTH

-757 TIVTLFDAP
+757 TVVTLFNGP
-766 DGTCYEVTTHWT
+766 NNTCYIVEIHWL

-787 WGWNRDRAVEG
+787 WGWNRDRAVEE

-803 QAMVNSFRTSKILFT
+803 QAMVNSFRTSKILPTT
-818 DGSPNGSES
+818 DPVLD
-827 SDPAPDDTAFQA
+827 DPAFKA
-839 DLQLASNGGASW
+839 DLQLATNGGASW
-851 LSLNTDG
+851 MYLSKNSAAVSDCNMRNVSPAVKLDECSYTLLNKDFTPADG
-858 MAVGGHDPKDSA
+858 
-870 PTVLLDTCDY
+870 TQVLELW
-880 KEYDPSESSPSGSAV
+880 
-895 PPGGGNPLALCL
+895 
-907 SLSNSARFTFYE
+907 LSNNDDSHFAFYE
-919 GSDFMLYQHGD
+919 GTNVMLYQRD
-930 TRYYKVSSYG
+930 DARYYKVSNFG
-940 DYATIFDAML
+940 DYATLYNAML
-950 AWYNKTPDKEATFE
+950 AWFNSAQSGTET
-964 SDLVLASNAAT
+964 SDASSTTTTNAVTRDSLIKSA
-975 VDILAFCPASG
+975 
-986 ESGSH
+986 
-991 APLLTGYSVALDSY
+991 DSY
-1005 EYKPIDKPKNL
+1005 VDHGGYLWYTAGGKFYRWHE
-1016 DGLDSV
+1016 GGSV
-1022 ELWPHNA
+1022 ETVCDLPLDYDTPVSASLSTQDDRILMNYHIGG
-1029 QATCLIF
+1029 ATMGSFI
-1036 YKGTNTVKY
+1036 T
-1045 VSGKSERYYR
+1045 
-1055 AVGDFSIVDND
+1055 D
-1066 GRTLYDLMRVWYDT
+1066 LYDTDGKKLSSINGYNAIAISGDIIVMTDHFMPTPNNMSISYDCGKT
-1080 AEYSDMLTS
+1080 FTEFGDKDWFYGSALTE
-1089 DVRAQSKSFSW
+1089 D
-1100 QEAAQNWANAY
+1100 
-1111 YGTQKEVTSGSIYKF
+1111 GTYVTSVNSSLEIRDGYVYTTAVYDINHEKSDDP
-1126 TWLNVTVNPAEETTQ
+1126 LVTH
-1141 AKRKAGEID
+1141 
-1150 DNTYCFAVR
+1150 AVR
-1159 VEFTAESA
+1159 ISI
-1167 NALQSAMAGNTVKC
+1167 K
-1181 ENPAAPK
+1181 
-1188 DAYEFYRCCT
+1188 
-1198 IQLRDDGRWY
+1198 
-1208 GTELGTG
+1208 TG
-1215 WLCAIPKKEGLPPP
+1215 AQEILD
-1229 FFAVFQ
+1229 
-1235 RRAGKSTGTSQRYVV
+1235 

>member
-109 RPVTNPE
+109 RPVTNPA

-179 VSAPEMIVCEAIS
+179 MSAPEMIVCEAIS

-258 DEDIELACDSAAT
+258 DEDIELSCDSAAT

-321 KKRGLG
+321 KKRGFG

-332 LALTLTAGCAIS
+332 LALTLTAGCAVS

-350 KNDDPFADKSYTVDI
+350 KNDDPFADKSYTVDT

-371 AFTDGFTDGT
+371 GFTDGFTDGA
-381 YPSFRTTTNTAGE
+381 YPTFRTATNPAGE
-394 KYVTLCDAWGSTSI
+394 KYVTMFNDLGYALI
-408 YGPMEEYTLEKQS
+408 YGPMEEYKLEKQS
-421 FYALFGSTKAS
+421 FYALFGNTRDAS
-432 PVDDLIQNNKSAW
+432 PVDDLMQHNKSAW
-445 SGHCEEASDGQP
+445 TGYCEEAKDSQP
-457 NQVYLL
+457 YQAYLL
-463 KQKDGS
+463 EQEDGTI
-469 VYLGLAGDYEEDG
+469 YLGLSADYAEDG
-482 SELFCSVFRLNEQVN
+482 SECFCMVYQLEKEDDT
-497 PIYASMDDYAA
+497 IYASMDDYAA
-508 ACVED
+508 ERVAE

-525 NNDYASRSIED
+525 NNEYASRSIED

-547 QADSLGNL
+547 FADSLGNL

-609 YGEKTGYQVIGTY
+609 YGEKTGYQIIGTY

-639 KYYLHDFYVDYA
+639 KYYLHDFYIDYA

-798 EAVIL
+798 EAEVL
-803 QAMVNSFRTSKILFT
+803 RAMVRSFTVNW
-818 DGSPNGSES
+818 DADAAA
-827 SDPAPDDTAFQA
+827 DPALDDSDFQA
-839 DLQLASNGGASW
+839 DLQLASNGGAAWMFLYRDNAAITDRDMLNVTPTVRLDECSYALLHDKFTPADGARSLTLW
-851 LSLNTDG
+851 LSNNDSSHLVFFEDTDI
-858 MAVGGHDPKDSA
+858 
-870 PTVLLDTCDY
+870 
-880 KEYDPSESSPSGSAV
+880 
-895 PPGGGNPLALCL
+895 
-907 SLSNSARFTFYE
+907 
-919 GSDFMLYQHGD
+919 MLYQRD
-930 TRYYKVSSYG
+930 DAYYYKVSDYG
-940 DYATIFDAML
+940 DYATLYDAML
-950 AWYNKTPDKEATFE
+950 AWFNSAQSGTEPSDASSATTTNAVSRDSLIKAADSYVDLGGYLWYTADGKFCRWHEGGSVETLRELPYNDVTDQPAIAT
-964 SDLVLASNAAT
+964 LA
-975 VDILAFCPASG
+975 VEYDQ
-986 ESGSH
+986 
-991 APLLTGYSVALDSY
+991 VALRWHIGGATTGTTMLELYGADGKRTM
-1005 EYKPIDKPKNL
+1005 EL
-1016 DGLDSV
+1016 DGSA
-1022 ELWPHNA
+1022 P
-1029 QATCLIF
+1029 
-1036 YKGTNTVKY
+1036 
-1045 VSGKSERYYR
+1045 
-1055 AVGDFSIVDND
+1055 
-1066 GRTLYDLMRVWYDT
+1066 
-1080 AEYSDMLTS
+1080 
-1089 DVRAQSKSFSW
+1089 
-1100 QEAAQNWANAY
+1100 
-1111 YGTQKEVTSGSIYKF
+1111 
-1126 TWLNVTVNPAEETTQ
+1126 
-1141 AKRKAGEID
+1141 
-1150 DNTYCFAVR
+1150 FAI
-1159 VEFTAESA
+1159 S
-1167 NALQSAMAGNTVKC
+1167 GNTVVKLLSFPPTTGNLLLSTDGGKTWSAIGDADWFYGSVT
-1181 ENPAAPK
+1181 EDSSGSTSYALADLTIRDGYVYTTAVYDVHHEKSNAPLVTHAVRISIK
-1188 DAYEFYRCCT
+1188 
-1198 IQLRDDGRWY
+1198 
-1208 GTELGTG
+1208 TG
-1215 WLCAIPKKEGLPPP
+1215 AQEILD
-1229 FFAVFQ
+1229 
-1235 RRAGKSTGTSQRYVV
+1235 

>member
-33 YRAKTRCWLWLALAA
+33 YRAKTRCWLWLALAV

-206 PHERYDVQELRY
+206 PHEHYDVQELRY

-332 LALTLTAGCAIS
+332 LALTLTAGCAVG
-344 WGERAQ
+344 WGERAQTQ

-381 YPSFRTTTNTAGE
+381 YPTFRTATNPAGE
-394 KYVTLCDAWGSTSI
+394 KYVTMFNDLGYALI
-408 YGPMEEYTLEKQS
+408 YGPMEEYKLEKQS
-421 FYALFGSTKAS
+421 FYALFGSTRDAS
-432 PVDDLIQNNKSAW
+432 PVDDLMQHNKSAW
-445 SGHCEEASDGQP
+445 TGYCEEAKDSQP
-457 NQVYLL
+457 YQAYLL
-463 KQKDGS
+463 EQEDGTI
-469 VYLGLAGDYEEDG
+469 YLGLSADYAEDG
-482 SELFCSVFRLNEQVN
+482 SECFCMVYRLEKEDDT
-497 PIYASMDDYAA
+497 IYASMDDYAA
-508 ACVED
+508 ERVAE

-525 NNDYASRSIED
+525 NNEYASRSIED

-651 GLDLPKMFIPD
+651 GLDLPKMFISD

-798 EAVIL
+798 EAAIL
-803 QAMVNSFRTSKILFT
+803 QAMTDSFTITGKILLTQEDASAASTGFDALDAALDALGDMNVT
-818 DGSPNGSES
+818 ADPLGHAVMVPNATAKWDDRNGTNIAYRTEIAKQFRQYSWKEAS
-827 SDPAPDDTAFQA
+827 NVAQFGEEVLSVQCGRWNFYLYSNYKNVLSFFDQESDPKGYPYAFEITNIGAENAVWDAFYKWYEEAVAADSGKQAVTTTATDTLSRASITKSADSYVDNDDY
-839 DLQLASNGGASW
+839 LWYISGGKLCRW
-851 LSLNTDG
+851 R
-858 MAVGGHDPKDSA
+858 
-870 PTVLLDTCDY
+870 
-880 KEYDPSESSPSGSAV
+880 EGSAV
-895 PPGGGNPLALCL
+895 ETICTLPIDSLTDSPVRATL
-907 SLSNSARFTFYE
+907 SIR
-919 GSDFMLYQHGD
+919 GS
-930 TRYYKVSSYG
+930 R
-940 DYATIFDAML
+940 
-950 AWYNKTPDKEATFE
+950 
-964 SDLVLASNAAT
+964 
-975 VDILAFCPASG
+975 
-986 ESGSH
+986 
-991 APLLTGYSVALDSY
+991 VALNYHIGGATMGTYVTELYNSDGEQYVKIDGYESIAFDNHGNIVKTLQFPPAQNNLSISY
-1005 EYKPIDKPKNL
+1005 D
-1016 DGLDSV
+1016 
-1022 ELWPHNA
+1022 
-1029 QATCLIF
+1029 
-1036 YKGTNTVKY
+1036 
-1045 VSGKSERYYR
+1045 SGKTWTSIGDADYFYGSVTEDGSSISYFPGALEIRDGYVYTT
-1055 AVGDFSIVDND
+1055 AV
-1066 GRTLYDLMRVWYDT
+1066 YDIDHQK
-1080 AEYSDMLTS
+1080 TS
-1089 DVRAQSKSFSW
+1089 DPL
-1100 QEAAQNWANAY
+1100 
-1111 YGTQKEVTSGSIYKF
+1111 VTH
-1126 TWLNVTVNPAEETTQ
+1126 
-1141 AKRKAGEID
+1141 
-1150 DNTYCFAVR
+1150 AVR
-1159 VEFTAESA
+1159 ISI
-1167 NALQSAMAGNTVKC
+1167 K
-1181 ENPAAPK
+1181 
-1188 DAYEFYRCCT
+1188 
-1198 IQLRDDGRWY
+1198 
-1208 GTELGTG
+1208 TG
-1215 WLCAIPKKEGLPPP
+1215 AQEILD
-1229 FFAVFQ
+1229 
-1235 RRAGKSTGTSQRYVV
+1235 

>member
-33 YRAKTRCWLWLALAA
+33 YRAKTRCWLWLAMAA
-48 FLLLPVDFSVKNAPV
+48 FLLLPIDFSVKNAPV

-96 GQSPAQVRDTIIQ
+96 GQSPAAVRDTIIQ

-116 QKTTR
+116 QKMTR

-132 YLAGAAAFLLYQGVS
+132 YLAGAAAFLLYQGLS
-147 YALFRRTVR
+147 YAHFRRTVR
-156 RWKRDVSRADY
+156 RWKRDVARADY
-167 AAMLSDTARDLG
+167 AAMLSDTAHDLG
-179 VSAPEMIVCEAIS
+179 VSAPEMIVCEGIS

-206 PHERYDVQELRY
+206 PHEHYDVQELRY

-231 MLLKLVLL
+231 MLFKLVLL

-332 LALTLTAGCAIS
+332 LALTLTAGCAVS
-344 WGERAQ
+344 WGERGK
-350 KNDDPFADKSYTVDI
+350 KNDAPF
-365 LLYEAP
+365 
-371 AFTDGFTDGT
+371 DGT
-381 YPSFRTTTNTAGE
+381 RYNPVLVVANWELTIGKNFRPLYYVSDESGTYFRLSREDGVNTVTMIYDGGE
-394 KYVTLCDAWGSTSI
+394 TAFAPMESVTLTQENFDGTLLPDLDALRSDNKTAWRVQLPDNFDDHDPEASPNLVFLLEQEDGTLYLCIGYHFNGGDAFPEDSDRI
-408 YGPMEEYTLEKQS
+408 RWVYRLEK
-421 FYALFGSTKAS
+421 
-432 PVDDLIQNNKSAW
+432 
-445 SGHCEEASDGQP
+445 
-457 NQVYLL
+457 
-463 KQKDGS
+463 
-469 VYLGLAGDYEEDG
+469 ED
-482 SELFCSVFRLNEQVN
+482 NT
-497 PIYASMDDYAA
+497 IYPSMDDYAA

-536 TVADVRVTQLE
+536 TVADVRVTRLE
-547 QADSLGNL
+547 QGDSLGNL

-570 MKPTNEAGMQID
+570 MKPTNEAGVEIEP
-582 VIGGQE
+582 VGGQYV
-588 LTDDGYLNENWT
+588 TDDGYLRESWT

-609 YGEKTGYQVIGTY
+609 SGEKTGYQVIGTY

-631 GCSYSGEE
+631 GCNYSGEE
-639 KYYLHDFYVDYA
+639 KYYLHDFYIDYA
-651 GLDLPKMFIPD
+651 GLNEPKMYIPN
-662 LLNDTAADGY
+662 LLNAATDGY

-798 EAVIL
+798 EAEVL
-803 QAMVNSFRTSKILFT
+803 RAMVRSFTVNW
-818 DGSPNGSES
+818 DADAAA
-827 SDPAPDDTAFQA
+827 DPALDDSDFQA

-851 LSLNTDG
+851 MYLSKNSA
-858 MAVGGHDPKDSA
+858 AVSDCNMRNVT
-870 PTVLLDTCDY
+870 PTVKLDECSYALLNEEFTPDDGKQT
-880 KEYDPSESSPSGSAV
+880 
-895 PPGGGNPLALCL
+895 LTLW
-907 SLSNSARFTFYE
+907 LSNNDSSHLAFYE
-919 GSDFMLYQHGD
+919 GTNVMLYQRD
-930 TRYYKVSSYG
+930 DARYYKVSNFG
-940 DYATIFDAML
+940 DYATLYDAML
-950 AWYNKTPDKEATFE
+950 AWYHSAQSGTKP
-964 SDLVLASNAAT
+964 SDASSTTTTNAVSRDSLIKA
-975 VDILAFCPASG
+975 A
-986 ESGSH
+986 
-991 APLLTGYSVALDSY
+991 DSY
-1005 EYKPIDKPKNL
+1005 VDLGGYLWYTAGGKFCRWRE
-1016 DGLDSV
+1016 GGSV
-1022 ELWPHNA
+1022 E
-1029 QATCLIF
+1029 
-1036 YKGTNTVKY
+1036 TVCDLPLDY
-1045 VSGKSERYYR
+1045 DTPVSASL
-1055 AVGDFSIVDND
+1055 STQDNRILMNYHIGGAIMGSFITD
-1066 GRTLYDLMRVWYDT
+1066 LYDTDGKKLSSINGYNAIAISGDIIVMTDYFMPTPNNMSISYDCGKT
-1080 AEYSDMLTS
+1080 FTEFGDKDWFYGSALTE
-1089 DVRAQSKSFSW
+1089 D
-1100 QEAAQNWANAY
+1100 
-1111 YGTQKEVTSGSIYKF
+1111 GTYVTSVNSSLEIRDGYVYTTAVYDINHEKSDDP
-1126 TWLNVTVNPAEETTQ
+1126 LVTH
-1141 AKRKAGEID
+1141 
-1150 DNTYCFAVR
+1150 AVR
-1159 VEFTAESA
+1159 ISI
-1167 NALQSAMAGNTVKC
+1167 K
-1181 ENPAAPK
+1181 
-1188 DAYEFYRCCT
+1188 
-1198 IQLRDDGRWY
+1198 
-1208 GTELGTG
+1208 TG
-1215 WLCAIPKKEGLPPP
+1215 AQEILD
-1229 FFAVFQ
+1229 
-1235 RRAGKSTGTSQRYVV
+1235 

>member
-48 FLLLPVDFSVKNAPV
+48 FLLLPIDFSVKNAPV

-156 RWKRDVSRADY
+156 RWKRDVARADY
-167 AAMLSDTARDLG
+167 ASLLSDTARDLG

-332 LALTLTAGCAIS
+332 LALTFTAGCAVS
-344 WGERAQ
+344 WGERAQAQ

-381 YPSFRTTTNTAGE
+381 YPSFRATTNTAGE

-508 ACVED
+508 ACAED

-525 NNDYASRSIED
+525 NNEYASRSIED

-547 QADSLGNL
+547 FADSLGNL

-570 MKPTNEAGMQID
+570 MKPTNEAGAQINI
-582 VIGGQE
+582 VGGQE
-588 LTDDGYLNENWT
+588 LTDDGYLNEHWT

-609 YGEKTGYQVIGTY
+609 YGEKTGYQILGTSMS
-622 TGNDGLWYN
+622 NDGLWYN
-631 GCSYSGEE
+631 GCGYGVDL

-651 GLDLPKMFIPD
+651 GLDLPKMFIPNLVD
-662 LLNDTAADGY
+662 GLVEDGY
-672 GRANQCEAR
+672 GHGNQCEAR

-733 ESTGAKAEKTDAG
+733 ESTGARAEKTDAG

-787 WGWNRDRAVEG
+787 WGWNRDRAVEE

-803 QAMVNSFRTSKILFT
+803 QAMVNSFRTSKILPT
-818 DGSPNGSES
+818 MDPVLD
-827 SDPAPDDTAFQA
+827 DPAFKA
-839 DLQLASNGGASW
+839 DLQLATNGGASW
-851 LSLNTDG
+851 MYLSKNSA
-858 MAVGGHDPKDSA
+858 AVSDCNMRNVT
-870 PTVLLDTCDY
+870 PTVKLDECSYALLNEEFTPDDGKQT
-880 KEYDPSESSPSGSAV
+880 
-895 PPGGGNPLALCL
+895 LTLW
-907 SLSNSARFTFYE
+907 LSNNDSSHLAFYE
-919 GSDFMLYQHGD
+919 STNVMLYQRD
-930 TRYYKVSSYG
+930 DARYYKVSNFG
-940 DYATIFDAML
+940 DYATLYDAML
-950 AWYNKTPDKEATFE
+950 AWFNSAQSGTEP
-964 SDLVLASNAAT
+964 SDASSTTTTNAVSRDSLIKA
-975 VDILAFCPASG
+975 A
-986 ESGSH
+986 
-991 APLLTGYSVALDSY
+991 DSY
-1005 EYKPIDKPKNL
+1005 VDLGGYLWYTAGGKFCRWHE
-1016 DGLDSV
+1016 GGSV
-1022 ELWPHNA
+1022 ETVCDLPLDYDTPVSASLSTQDNRILMNYHIGG
-1029 QATCLIF
+1029 ATMGSFI
-1036 YKGTNTVKY
+1036 T
-1045 VSGKSERYYR
+1045 
-1055 AVGDFSIVDND
+1055 D
-1066 GRTLYDLMRVWYDT
+1066 LYDTDGKKLSSINGYNAIAISGDIIVMTDYFMPTPNNMSISYDCGKT
-1080 AEYSDMLTS
+1080 FTEFGDKDWFYGSALTE
-1089 DVRAQSKSFSW
+1089 D
-1100 QEAAQNWANAY
+1100 
-1111 YGTQKEVTSGSIYKF
+1111 GTYVTSVNSSLEIRDGYVYTTAVYDINHEKSDDP
-1126 TWLNVTVNPAEETTQ
+1126 LVTH
-1141 AKRKAGEID
+1141 
-1150 DNTYCFAVR
+1150 AVR
-1159 VEFTAESA
+1159 ISI
-1167 NALQSAMAGNTVKC
+1167 K
-1181 ENPAAPK
+1181 
-1188 DAYEFYRCCT
+1188 
-1198 IQLRDDGRWY
+1198 
-1208 GTELGTG
+1208 TG
-1215 WLCAIPKKEGLPPP
+1215 AQEILD
-1229 FFAVFQ
+1229 
-1235 RRAGKSTGTSQRYVV
+1235 

>member
-33 YRAKTRCWLWLALAA
+33 YRAKTRCWLWLALAV

-206 PHERYDVQELRY
+206 PHEHYDVQELRY

-332 LALTLTAGCAIS
+332 LALTLTAGCAVS
-344 WGERAQ
+344 WGERAQTQ

-482 SELFCSVFRLNEQVN
+482 SELFCSVFRLNEQIN

-547 QADSLGNL
+547 FADSLGNL

-570 MKPTNEAGMQID
+570 MKPTNEAGAQINI
-582 VIGGQE
+582 VGGQE
-588 LTDDGYLNENWT
+588 LTDDGYLNEHWT

-609 YGEKTGYQVIGTY
+609 YGEKTGYQIIGTSMS
-622 TGNDGLWYN
+622 NDGLWYN
-631 GCSYSGEE
+631 GCGYGVDL
-639 KYYLHDFYVDYA
+639 KYYLHDFYIDYA
-651 GLDLPKMFIPD
+651 GLDLPKMFIPN
-662 LLNDTAADGY
+662 LLNAATDGY

-803 QAMVNSFRTSKILFT
+803 QAMVNSFRTSKILPTT
-818 DGSPNGSES
+818 DPVLD
-827 SDPAPDDTAFQA
+827 DPAFKA
-839 DLQLASNGGASW
+839 DLQLATNGGASW
-851 LSLNTDG
+851 MYLSKNSA
-858 MAVGGHDPKDSA
+858 AVSDCNMRNVT
-870 PTVLLDTCDY
+870 PTVKLDECSYALLNEEFTPDDGKQT
-880 KEYDPSESSPSGSAV
+880 
-895 PPGGGNPLALCL
+895 LTLW
-907 SLSNSARFTFYE
+907 LSNNDSSHLAFYE
-919 GSDFMLYQHGD
+919 GTNVMLYQRD
-930 TRYYKVSSYG
+930 DARYYKVSNFG
-940 DYATIFDAML
+940 DYATLYDAML
-950 AWYNKTPDKEATFE
+950 AWFNSAQSGTEP
-964 SDLVLASNAAT
+964 SDASSTTTTNAVSRDSLIKA
-975 VDILAFCPASG
+975 A
-986 ESGSH
+986 
-991 APLLTGYSVALDSY
+991 DSY
-1005 EYKPIDKPKNL
+1005 VDLGGYLWYTAGGKFCRWRE
-1016 DGLDSV
+1016 GGSV
-1022 ELWPHNA
+1022 ETVCDLPLDYDTPVSASLSTQDNRILMNYHIGG
-1029 QATCLIF
+1029 ATMGSFI
-1036 YKGTNTVKY
+1036 T
-1045 VSGKSERYYR
+1045 
-1055 AVGDFSIVDND
+1055 D
-1066 GRTLYDLMRVWYDT
+1066 LYDTDGKKLSSINGYNAIAISGDIIVMTDYFMPTPNNLSISYDCGKT
-1080 AEYSDMLTS
+1080 FTEFGDKDWFYGSALTE
-1089 DVRAQSKSFSW
+1089 D
-1100 QEAAQNWANAY
+1100 
-1111 YGTQKEVTSGSIYKF
+1111 GTYVTSVNSSLEIRDGYVYTTAVYDINHEKSDDP
-1126 TWLNVTVNPAEETTQ
+1126 LVTH
-1141 AKRKAGEID
+1141 
-1150 DNTYCFAVR
+1150 AVR
-1159 VEFTAESA
+1159 ISI
-1167 NALQSAMAGNTVKC
+1167 K
-1181 ENPAAPK
+1181 
-1188 DAYEFYRCCT
+1188 
-1198 IQLRDDGRWY
+1198 
-1208 GTELGTG
+1208 TG
-1215 WLCAIPKKEGLPPP
+1215 AQEILD
-1229 FFAVFQ
+1229 
-1235 RRAGKSTGTSQRYVV
+1235 

>member
-33 YRAKTRCWLWLALAA
+33 YRAKTRCWLWLALAV

-78 KTAIQSTDNLFGD
+78 KTTIQSTDNLFGD

-96 GQSPAQVRDTIIQ
+96 GQSPAAVRDTIIQ

-156 RWKRDVSRADY
+156 RWKRDVACADY

-327 VVALV
+327 IVALV
-332 LALTLTAGCAIS
+332 LALTLTAGCAVS
-344 WGERAQ
+344 WGEGPQ
-350 KNDDPFADKSYTVDI
+350 NSSPFDGSRYEASFVAENTGITIGENCYFFRSLSGLYCQLSQAEDGDTVT
-365 LLYEAP
+365 LLYGSESL
-371 AFTDGFTDGT
+371 
-381 YPSFRTTTNTAGE
+381 SFSPMER
-394 KYVTLCDAWGSTSI
+394 VTLTDENFETTFFPDMAALRSDNKAAWRVRL
-408 YGPMEEYTLEKQS
+408 P
-421 FYALFGSTKAS
+421 
-432 PVDDLIQNNKSAW
+432 DDFDDRDPEAAPNLIF
-445 SGHCEEASDGQP
+445 
-457 NQVYLL
+457 LL
-463 KQKDGS
+463 KQNDGALYLCIGYHFDS
-469 VYLGLAGDYEEDG
+469 GDVYTKGAENIRWIYRLDQED
-482 SELFCSVFRLNEQVN
+482 NT
-497 PIYASMDDYAA
+497 IYASMDAYVA
-508 ACVED
+508 ACVEE
-513 LKKGT
+513 LKSGT
-518 MTYSVSE
+518 MTYYVE
-525 NNDYASRSIED
+525 GAGAIED

-547 QADSLGNL
+547 FADSLGNL

-588 LTDDGYLNENWT
+588 LTDDGYLNEHWT

-609 YGEKTGYQVIGTY
+609 SGDTIGYQILGTSMS
-622 TGNDGLWYN
+622 NDGLWYN
-631 GCSYSGEE
+631 GCGYGVDL

-651 GLDLPKMFIPD
+651 GLDLPKMYIPNLVD
-662 LLNDTAADGY
+662 GLVEDGY
-672 GRANQCEAR
+672 GHGNSVEGR
-681 LISGDGSYY
+681 LISGNGNYS
-690 FYAPITAWACNPGTE
+690 FYAPISGWTYKPDAEYAE
-705 FWYSRYDTGSYFNAK
+705 YWYSSYNTGSYFSVT
-720 KLEQSLDEAKAEW
+720 EVDHSLYDEKPEW
-733 ESTGAKAEKTDAG
+733 ESAGYTAEWIDESC
-746 WRFVTH
+746 RFVTH

-757 TIVTLFDAP
+757 TVVTLFNGP
-766 DGTCYEVTTHWT
+766 NNTCYIVEIHWL

-787 WGWNRDRAVEG
+787 WGWNHDRAVEE

-803 QAMVNSFRTSKILFT
+803 QAMVNSFRTSKILPT
-818 DGSPNGSES
+818 M
-827 SDPAPDDTAFQA
+827 DPVLDDSAFKA
-839 DLQLASNGGASW
+839 DLQLATNGGASW
-851 LSLNTDG
+851 MYLSKNSA
-858 MAVGGHDPKDSA
+858 AVSDCNMRNVT
-870 PTVLLDTCDY
+870 PTVKLDECSYALLNEEFTPDDGKQT
-880 KEYDPSESSPSGSAV
+880 
-895 PPGGGNPLALCL
+895 LTLW
-907 SLSNSARFTFYE
+907 LSNNDSSHLAFYE
-919 GSDFMLYQHGD
+919 STNVMLYQRD
-930 TRYYKVSSYG
+930 DARYYKVSNFG
-940 DYATIFDAML
+940 DYATLYDAML
-950 AWYNKTPDKEATFE
+950 AWFNSAQSGTEP
-964 SDLVLASNAAT
+964 SDASSTTTTNAVSRDSLIKA
-975 VDILAFCPASG
+975 A
-986 ESGSH
+986 
-991 APLLTGYSVALDSY
+991 DSY
-1005 EYKPIDKPKNL
+1005 VDLGGYLWYTAGGKFCRWHE
-1016 DGLDSV
+1016 GGSV
-1022 ELWPHNA
+1022 E
-1029 QATCLIF
+1029 
-1036 YKGTNTVKY
+1036 TVCDLPLDY
-1045 VSGKSERYYR
+1045 DTPVSASL
-1055 AVGDFSIVDND
+1055 STQDNRILMNYHIGGAIMGSFITD
-1066 GRTLYDLMRVWYDT
+1066 LYDTDGKKLSSINGYNAIAISGDIIVMTDHFMPTPNNMSISYDCGKT
-1080 AEYSDMLTS
+1080 FTEFGDKDWFYGSALTE
-1089 DVRAQSKSFSW
+1089 D
-1100 QEAAQNWANAY
+1100 
-1111 YGTQKEVTSGSIYKF
+1111 GTYVTSVNSSLEIRDGYVYTTAVYDINHEKSDDP
-1126 TWLNVTVNPAEETTQ
+1126 LVTH
-1141 AKRKAGEID
+1141 
-1150 DNTYCFAVR
+1150 AVR
-1159 VEFTAESA
+1159 ISI
-1167 NALQSAMAGNTVKC
+1167 K
-1181 ENPAAPK
+1181 
-1188 DAYEFYRCCT
+1188 
-1198 IQLRDDGRWY
+1198 
-1208 GTELGTG
+1208 TG
-1215 WLCAIPKKEGLPPP
+1215 AQEILD
-1229 FFAVFQ
+1229 
-1235 RRAGKSTGTSQRYVV
+1235 

>member
-96 GQSPAQVRDTIIQ
+96 GQSPAAVRDTIIQ

-132 YLAGAAAFLLYQGVS
+132 YLAGAAAFLLYQGIS

-192 TPAVTGLLRPRLLL
+192 TPAVTGLLCPRLLL

-332 LALTLTAGCAIS
+332 LALTLTAGCATS
-344 WGERAQ
+344 WGSRDASTA
-350 KNDDPFADKSYTVDI
+350 PFDGSRYNPMFVFGNSELTTGKDFRPLYYVSDGNGFSVQLSQGNGAKSVALTYGSTVAVYMP
-365 LLYEAP
+365 LESVTLTQEN
-371 AFTDGFTDGT
+371 FDGT
-381 YPSFRTTTNTAGE
+381 LLPDLDTLRGDNKAAWRVQLPDNFDDHDPEASPNLVFLLEQEDGTLYLCIGYHFEGGDAFPEDTDRIRWVYRLEKEDDTLYPSM
-394 KYVTLCDAWGSTSI
+394 DA
-408 YGPMEEYTLEKQS
+408 
-421 FYALFGSTKAS
+421 
-432 PVDDLIQNNKSAW
+432 
-445 SGHCEEASDGQP
+445 
-457 NQVYLL
+457 
-463 KQKDGS
+463 
-469 VYLGLAGDYEEDG
+469 
-482 SELFCSVFRLNEQVN
+482 
-497 PIYASMDDYAA
+497 YAA
-508 ACVED
+508 AQVEK
-513 LKKGT
+513 LKKST
-518 MTYSVSE
+518 MSYCTSE
-525 NNDYASRSIED
+525 DGNYASQVAED

-547 QADSLGNL
+547 QGDSLGNL

-570 MKPTNEAGMQID
+570 MKPTNEAGVEIEP
-582 VIGGQE
+582 VGGQYV
-588 LTDDGYLNENWT
+588 TDDGYLRESWT
-600 HYLTVLHYT
+600 HYLTVLRYT
-609 YGEKTGYQVIGTY
+609 SGEKTGYQVIGTY
-622 TGNDGLWYN
+622 TGNDGLWYD
-631 GCSYSGEE
+631 GCNYSGEE
-639 KYYLHDFYVDYA
+639 KYYLHDFYIDYA
-651 GLDLPKMFIPD
+651 GLDLPKMFIPN
-662 LLNDTAADGY
+662 LLNAATDGY

-798 EAVIL
+798 EAEVL
-803 QAMVNSFRTSKILFT
+803 RAMVRSFTVNW
-818 DGSPNGSES
+818 DADAAA
-827 SDPAPDDTAFQA
+827 DPALDDSDFQA
-839 DLQLASNGGASW
+839 DLQLASNGGAAWMFLYRDNAAITDRDMLNVTPTVRLDECSYALLHDKFTPADGARSLTLW
-851 LSLNTDG
+851 LSNNDSSHLAFFEGTDI
-858 MAVGGHDPKDSA
+858 
-870 PTVLLDTCDY
+870 
-880 KEYDPSESSPSGSAV
+880 
-895 PPGGGNPLALCL
+895 
-907 SLSNSARFTFYE
+907 
-919 GSDFMLYQHGD
+919 MLYQRD
-930 TRYYKVSSYG
+930 DAYYYKVSDYG
-940 DYATIFDAML
+940 DYATLYDAML
-950 AWYNKTPDKEATFE
+950 AWFNSAQSGTEPSDASSATTTNAV
-964 SDLVLASNAAT
+964 SRDSLIKAADSYVDLGGYLWYTAGGKLCRWREGGSVETIDTLPIDSLTDSPVRAT
-975 VDILAFCPASG
+975 LSIR
-986 ESGSH
+986 GSR
-991 APLLTGYSVALDSY
+991 VALNYHIGGATMGTYVTELYNPDGEQYVKIDGYESIAFDNHGNIVKTLQFPPAQNNLSISY
-1005 EYKPIDKPKNL
+1005 D
-1016 DGLDSV
+1016 
-1022 ELWPHNA
+1022 
-1029 QATCLIF
+1029 
-1036 YKGTNTVKY
+1036 
-1045 VSGKSERYYR
+1045 SGKTWTSIGDADYFYGSVTEDGSSISYFPGALEIRDGYVYTT
-1055 AVGDFSIVDND
+1055 AV
-1066 GRTLYDLMRVWYDT
+1066 YDIDHQK
-1080 AEYSDMLTS
+1080 TS
-1089 DVRAQSKSFSW
+1089 DPL
-1100 QEAAQNWANAY
+1100 
-1111 YGTQKEVTSGSIYKF
+1111 VTH
-1126 TWLNVTVNPAEETTQ
+1126 
-1141 AKRKAGEID
+1141 
-1150 DNTYCFAVR
+1150 AVR
-1159 VEFTAESA
+1159 ISI
-1167 NALQSAMAGNTVKC
+1167 K
-1181 ENPAAPK
+1181 
-1188 DAYEFYRCCT
+1188 
-1198 IQLRDDGRWY
+1198 
-1208 GTELGTG
+1208 TG
-1215 WLCAIPKKEGLPPP
+1215 AQEILD
-1229 FFAVFQ
+1229 
-1235 RRAGKSTGTSQRYVV
+1235 

>member
-109 RPVTNPE
+109 RPVTNPA

-321 KKRGLG
+321 KKRGFG

-332 LALTLTAGCAIS
+332 LALTLTAGCAVS

-350 KNDDPFADKSYTVDI
+350 KNDDPFADKSYTVDT

-371 AFTDGFTDGT
+371 GFTDGFTDGA
-381 YPSFRTTTNTAGE
+381 YPTFRTATNPAGE
-394 KYVTLCDAWGSTSI
+394 KYVTMFNDLGYALI
-408 YGPMEEYTLEKQS
+408 YGPMEEYKLEKQS
-421 FYALFGSTKAS
+421 FYALFGNTRDAS
-432 PVDDLIQNNKSAW
+432 PVDDLMQHNKSAW
-445 SGHCEEASDGQP
+445 TGYCEEAKDSQP
-457 NQVYLL
+457 YQAYLL
-463 KQKDGS
+463 EQEDS
-469 VYLGLAGDYEEDG
+469 TIYLGLSADYAEDG
-482 SELFCSVFRLNEQVN
+482 SECFCMVYQLEKEDDT
-497 PIYASMDDYAA
+497 IYASMDDYAA
-508 ACVED
+508 ERVAE

-525 NNDYASRSIED
+525 NNEYASRSIED

-547 QADSLGNL
+547 FADSLGNL

-609 YGEKTGYQVIGTY
+609 YGEKTGYQIIGTY

-639 KYYLHDFYVDYA
+639 KYYLHDFYIDYA

-798 EAVIL
+798 EAEVL
-803 QAMVNSFRTSKILFT
+803 RAMVRSFTVNW
-818 DGSPNGSES
+818 DADAAA
-827 SDPAPDDTAFQA
+827 DPALDDSDFQA
-839 DLQLASNGGASW
+839 DLQLASNGGAAWMFLYRDNAAITDRDMLNVTPTVRLDECSYALLHDKFTPADGARSLTLW
-851 LSLNTDG
+851 LSNNDSSHLVFFEDTDI
-858 MAVGGHDPKDSA
+858 
-870 PTVLLDTCDY
+870 
-880 KEYDPSESSPSGSAV
+880 
-895 PPGGGNPLALCL
+895 
-907 SLSNSARFTFYE
+907 
-919 GSDFMLYQHGD
+919 MLYQRD
-930 TRYYKVSSYG
+930 DAYYYKVSDYG
-940 DYATIFDAML
+940 DYATLYDAML
-950 AWYNKTPDKEATFE
+950 AWFNSAQSGTEPSDASSATTTNAVSRDSLIKAADSYVDLGGYLWYTADGKFCRWHEGGSVETLRELPYNDVTDQPAIAT
-964 SDLVLASNAAT
+964 LA
-975 VDILAFCPASG
+975 VEYDQ
-986 ESGSH
+986 
-991 APLLTGYSVALDSY
+991 VALRWHIGGATTGTTMLELYGADGKRTM
-1005 EYKPIDKPKNL
+1005 EL
-1016 DGLDSV
+1016 DGSA
-1022 ELWPHNA
+1022 P
-1029 QATCLIF
+1029 
-1036 YKGTNTVKY
+1036 
-1045 VSGKSERYYR
+1045 
-1055 AVGDFSIVDND
+1055 
-1066 GRTLYDLMRVWYDT
+1066 
-1080 AEYSDMLTS
+1080 
-1089 DVRAQSKSFSW
+1089 
-1100 QEAAQNWANAY
+1100 
-1111 YGTQKEVTSGSIYKF
+1111 
-1126 TWLNVTVNPAEETTQ
+1126 
-1141 AKRKAGEID
+1141 
-1150 DNTYCFAVR
+1150 FAI
-1159 VEFTAESA
+1159 S
-1167 NALQSAMAGNTVKC
+1167 GNTVVKLLSFPPTTGNLLLSTDGGKTWSAIGDADWFYGSVT
-1181 ENPAAPK
+1181 EDSSGSTSYALADLTIRDGYVYTTAVYDVHHEKSNAPLVTHAVRISIK
-1188 DAYEFYRCCT
+1188 
-1198 IQLRDDGRWY
+1198 
-1208 GTELGTG
+1208 TG
-1215 WLCAIPKKEGLPPP
+1215 AQEILD
-1229 FFAVFQ
+1229 
-1235 RRAGKSTGTSQRYVV
+1235 

>member
-33 YRAKTRCWLWLALAA
+33 YRAKTRCWLWLALAV

-96 GQSPAQVRDTIIQ
+96 GQSPAAVRDTIIQ

-156 RWKRDVSRADY
+156 RWKRDVARADY
-167 AAMLSDTARDLG
+167 AAMLSDTAHDLG

-332 LALTLTAGCAIS
+332 LALTLTAGCAVS

-350 KNDDPFADKSYTVDI
+350 KNDDPFADKSYTVDT

-371 AFTDGFTDGT
+371 GFTDGFTDGA
-381 YPSFRTTTNTAGE
+381 YPTFRTATNPAGE
-394 KYVTLCDAWGSTSI
+394 KYVTMFNDLGYALI
-408 YGPMEEYTLEKQS
+408 YGPMEEYKLEKQS
-421 FYALFGSTKAS
+421 FYALFGNTRDAS
-432 PVDDLIQNNKSAW
+432 PVDDLMQHNKSAW
-445 SGHCEEASDGQP
+445 TGYCEEAKDSQP
-457 NQVYLL
+457 YQAYLL
-463 KQKDGS
+463 EQEDGTI
-469 VYLGLAGDYEEDG
+469 YLGLSADYAEDG
-482 SELFCSVFRLNEQVN
+482 SECFCMVYRLEKEDDT
-497 PIYASMDDYAA
+497 IYASMDDYAA

-570 MKPTNEAGMQID
+570 MKPTNEAGAQINI
-582 VIGGQE
+582 VGGQE

-609 YGEKTGYQVIGTY
+609 SGEKTGYQVIGTY

-798 EAVIL
+798 EAEVL
-803 QAMVNSFRTSKILFT
+803 RAMVRSFTVNW
-818 DGSPNGSES
+818 DADAAA
-827 SDPAPDDTAFQA
+827 DPALDDSDFQA
-839 DLQLASNGGASW
+839 DLQLASNGGAAWMFLYRDNAAITDRDMLNVTPTVRLDECSYALLHDKFTPADGARSLTLW
-851 LSLNTDG
+851 LSNNDSSHLVFFEDTDI
-858 MAVGGHDPKDSA
+858 
-870 PTVLLDTCDY
+870 
-880 KEYDPSESSPSGSAV
+880 
-895 PPGGGNPLALCL
+895 
-907 SLSNSARFTFYE
+907 
-919 GSDFMLYQHGD
+919 MLYQRD
-930 TRYYKVSSYG
+930 DAYYYKVSDYG
-940 DYATIFDAML
+940 DYATLYDAML
-950 AWYNKTPDKEATFE
+950 AWFNSAQSGTEPSDASSATTTNAVSRDSLIKAADSYVDLGGYLWYTADGKFCRWHEGGSVETLRELPYNDVTDQPAIAT
-964 SDLVLASNAAT
+964 LA
-975 VDILAFCPASG
+975 VEYDQ
-986 ESGSH
+986 
-991 APLLTGYSVALDSY
+991 VALRWHIGGATTGTTMLELYGADGKRTM
-1005 EYKPIDKPKNL
+1005 EL
-1016 DGLDSV
+1016 DGSA
-1022 ELWPHNA
+1022 P
-1029 QATCLIF
+1029 
-1036 YKGTNTVKY
+1036 
-1045 VSGKSERYYR
+1045 
-1055 AVGDFSIVDND
+1055 
-1066 GRTLYDLMRVWYDT
+1066 
-1080 AEYSDMLTS
+1080 
-1089 DVRAQSKSFSW
+1089 
-1100 QEAAQNWANAY
+1100 
-1111 YGTQKEVTSGSIYKF
+1111 
-1126 TWLNVTVNPAEETTQ
+1126 
-1141 AKRKAGEID
+1141 
-1150 DNTYCFAVR
+1150 FAI
-1159 VEFTAESA
+1159 S
-1167 NALQSAMAGNTVKC
+1167 GNTVVKLLSFPPTTGNLLLSTDGGKTWSAIGDADWFYGSVT
-1181 ENPAAPK
+1181 EDSSGSTSYALADLTIRDGYVYTTAVYDVHHEKSNAPLVTHAVRISIK
-1188 DAYEFYRCCT
+1188 
-1198 IQLRDDGRWY
+1198 
-1208 GTELGTG
+1208 TG
-1215 WLCAIPKKEGLPPP
+1215 AQEILD
-1229 FFAVFQ
+1229 
-1235 RRAGKSTGTSQRYVV
+1235 

>member
-33 YRAKTRCWLWLALAA
+33 YRAKTRCWLWLALAV

-78 KTAIQSTDNLFGD
+78 KTTIQSTDNLFGD

-206 PHERYDVQELRY
+206 PHEHYDVQELRY

-332 LALTLTAGCAIS
+332 LALTLTAGCAVS
-344 WGERAQ
+344 WGERAQTQ

-371 AFTDGFTDGT
+371 GFTDGFTDGA
-381 YPSFRTTTNTAGE
+381 YPTFRTATNPAGE
-394 KYVTLCDAWGSTSI
+394 KYVTMFNDLGYALI
-408 YGPMEEYTLEKQS
+408 YGPMEEYKLEKQS
-421 FYALFGSTKAS
+421 FYALFGNTRDAS
-432 PVDDLIQNNKSAW
+432 PVDDLMQHNKSAW
-445 SGHCEEASDGQP
+445 TGYCEEAKDSQP
-457 NQVYLL
+457 YQAYLL
-463 KQKDGS
+463 EQEDGTI
-469 VYLGLAGDYEEDG
+469 YLGLSADYAEDG
-482 SELFCSVFRLNEQVN
+482 SECFCMVYRLEKEDDT
-497 PIYASMDDYAA
+497 IYASMDDYAA
-508 ACVED
+508 ERVAE

-525 NNDYASRSIED
+525 NNEYASRSIED

-609 YGEKTGYQVIGTY
+609 SGEQTGYQVIGTY

-766 DGTCYEVTTHWT
+766 DGICYEVTTHWT

-798 EAVIL
+798 EAAIL
-803 QAMVNSFRTSKILFT
+803 QAMTDSFTITGKILLSQEDASAASTGFDALDAALDALGDMNVT
-818 DGSPNGSES
+818 ADPLGHAVMVPNATAKWDDRNGTNIAYRAEIAKQFRQYSWKEAS
-827 SDPAPDDTAFQA
+827 NVAQFGEEVLSVQCGRWNFYLYSNYKNVLSFFDQESDPKGYPYAFEITNAGAENAVWDAFYKWYEEAVAADNGKQTVTPAATDTLSRASITKSADSYVDNDDY
-839 DLQLASNGGASW
+839 LWYISGGKLCRW
-851 LSLNTDG
+851 R
-858 MAVGGHDPKDSA
+858 
-870 PTVLLDTCDY
+870 
-880 KEYDPSESSPSGSAV
+880 EGSAV
-895 PPGGGNPLALCL
+895 ETICTLPIDSLTDSPVRATL
-907 SLSNSARFTFYE
+907 SI
-919 GSDFMLYQHGD
+919 M
-930 TRYYKVSSYG
+930 VSR
-940 DYATIFDAML
+940 
-950 AWYNKTPDKEATFE
+950 
-964 SDLVLASNAAT
+964 
-975 VDILAFCPASG
+975 
-986 ESGSH
+986 
-991 APLLTGYSVALDSY
+991 VALRYHIGGATMGTYVTELYNSDGEQYVKIDGYESIAFDNHGNIVKTLQFPPAQNNLSISY
-1005 EYKPIDKPKNL
+1005 D
-1016 DGLDSV
+1016 
-1022 ELWPHNA
+1022 
-1029 QATCLIF
+1029 
-1036 YKGTNTVKY
+1036 
-1045 VSGKSERYYR
+1045 SGKTWTSIGDADYFYGSVTEDGSSISYFPGALEIRDGYVYTT
-1055 AVGDFSIVDND
+1055 AV
-1066 GRTLYDLMRVWYDT
+1066 YDIDHQK
-1080 AEYSDMLTS
+1080 TS
-1089 DVRAQSKSFSW
+1089 DPL
-1100 QEAAQNWANAY
+1100 
-1111 YGTQKEVTSGSIYKF
+1111 VTHS
-1126 TWLNVTVNPAEETTQ
+1126 
-1141 AKRKAGEID
+1141 
-1150 DNTYCFAVR
+1150 VR
-1159 VEFTAESA
+1159 V
-1167 NALQSAMAGNTVKC
+1167 NLK
-1181 ENPAAPK
+1181 
-1188 DAYEFYRCCT
+1188 
-1198 IQLRDDGRWY
+1198 
-1208 GTELGTG
+1208 TG
-1215 WLCAIPKKEGLPPP
+1215 AQEILD
-1229 FFAVFQ
+1229 
-1235 RRAGKSTGTSQRYVV
+1235 

>member
-96 GQSPAQVRDTIIQ
+96 GQSPAAVRDTIIQ

-156 RWKRDVSRADY
+156 RWKRDVARADY

-332 LALTLTAGCAIS
+332 LALTLTAGCAVS

-350 KNDDPFADKSYTVDI
+350 KNDDPFADKSYTVDT

-371 AFTDGFTDGT
+371 GFTDGFTDGA
-381 YPSFRTTTNTAGE
+381 YPTFRTATNPAGE
-394 KYVTLCDAWGSTSI
+394 KYVTMFNDLGYALI
-408 YGPMEEYTLEKQS
+408 YGPMEEYKLEKQS
-421 FYALFGSTKAS
+421 FYALFGNTRDAS
-432 PVDDLIQNNKSAW
+432 PVDDLMQHNKSAW
-445 SGHCEEASDGQP
+445 TGYCEEAKDSQP
-457 NQVYLL
+457 YQAYLL
-463 KQKDGS
+463 EQEDGTI
-469 VYLGLAGDYEEDG
+469 YLGLSADYAEDG
-482 SELFCSVFRLNEQVN
+482 SECFCMVYRLEKEDDT
-497 PIYASMDDYAA
+497 IYASMDDYAA
-508 ACVED
+508 ERVAE

-525 NNDYASRSIED
+525 NNEYASRSIED

-609 YGEKTGYQVIGTY
+609 SGEQTGYQVIGTY

-766 DGTCYEVTTHWT
+766 DGICYEVTTHWT

-798 EAVIL
+798 EAAIL
-803 QAMVNSFRTSKILFT
+803 QAMTDSFTITGKILLSQEDASAASTGFDALDAALDALGDMNVT
-818 DGSPNGSES
+818 ADPLGHAVMVPNATAKWDDRNGTNIAYRAEIAKQFRQYSWKEAS
-827 SDPAPDDTAFQA
+827 NVAQFGEEVLSVQCGRWNFYLYSNYKNVLSFFDQESDPKGYPYAFEITNAGAENAVWDAFYKWYEEAVAADNGKQTVTPAATDTLSRASITKSADSYVDNDDY
-839 DLQLASNGGASW
+839 LWYISGGKLCRW
-851 LSLNTDG
+851 R
-858 MAVGGHDPKDSA
+858 
-870 PTVLLDTCDY
+870 
-880 KEYDPSESSPSGSAV
+880 EGSAV
-895 PPGGGNPLALCL
+895 ETICTLPIDSLTDSPVRATL
-907 SLSNSARFTFYE
+907 SI
-919 GSDFMLYQHGD
+919 M
-930 TRYYKVSSYG
+930 VSR
-940 DYATIFDAML
+940 
-950 AWYNKTPDKEATFE
+950 
-964 SDLVLASNAAT
+964 
-975 VDILAFCPASG
+975 
-986 ESGSH
+986 
-991 APLLTGYSVALDSY
+991 VALRYHIGGATMGTYVTELYNSDGEQYVKIDGYESIAFDNHGNIVKTLQFPPAQNNLSISY
-1005 EYKPIDKPKNL
+1005 D
-1016 DGLDSV
+1016 
-1022 ELWPHNA
+1022 
-1029 QATCLIF
+1029 
-1036 YKGTNTVKY
+1036 
-1045 VSGKSERYYR
+1045 SGKTWTAIGDADYFYGSVTEDGSSISYFPGALEIRDGYVYTT
-1055 AVGDFSIVDND
+1055 AV
-1066 GRTLYDLMRVWYDT
+1066 YDIDHQK
-1080 AEYSDMLTS
+1080 TS
-1089 DVRAQSKSFSW
+1089 DPL
-1100 QEAAQNWANAY
+1100 
-1111 YGTQKEVTSGSIYKF
+1111 VTHS
-1126 TWLNVTVNPAEETTQ
+1126 
-1141 AKRKAGEID
+1141 
-1150 DNTYCFAVR
+1150 VR
-1159 VEFTAESA
+1159 V
-1167 NALQSAMAGNTVKC
+1167 NLK
-1181 ENPAAPK
+1181 
-1188 DAYEFYRCCT
+1188 
-1198 IQLRDDGRWY
+1198 
-1208 GTELGTG
+1208 TG
-1215 WLCAIPKKEGLPPP
+1215 AQEILD
-1229 FFAVFQ
+1229 
-1235 RRAGKSTGTSQRYVV
+1235 

>member
-96 GQSPAQVRDTIIQ
+96 GQSPAAVRDTIIQ

-132 YLAGAAAFLLYQGVS
+132 YLAGAAAFLLYQGIS

-192 TPAVTGLLRPRLLL
+192 TPAVTGLLCPRLLL

-332 LALTLTAGCAIS
+332 LALTLTAGCATS
-344 WGERAQ
+344 WGSRDASTA
-350 KNDDPFADKSYTVDI
+350 PFDGSRYNPMFVFGNSELTTGKDFRPLYYVSDGNGFSVQLSQGNGAKSVALTYGSTVAVYMP
-365 LLYEAP
+365 LESVTLTQEN
-371 AFTDGFTDGT
+371 FDGT
-381 YPSFRTTTNTAGE
+381 LLPDLDTLRGDNKAAWRVQLPDNFDDHDPEASPNLVFLLEQEDGTLYLCIGYHFEGGDAFPEDTDRIRWVYRLEKEDDTLYPSM
-394 KYVTLCDAWGSTSI
+394 DA
-408 YGPMEEYTLEKQS
+408 
-421 FYALFGSTKAS
+421 
-432 PVDDLIQNNKSAW
+432 
-445 SGHCEEASDGQP
+445 
-457 NQVYLL
+457 
-463 KQKDGS
+463 
-469 VYLGLAGDYEEDG
+469 
-482 SELFCSVFRLNEQVN
+482 
-497 PIYASMDDYAA
+497 YAA
-508 ACVED
+508 AQVEK
-513 LKKGT
+513 LKKST
-518 MTYSVSE
+518 MSYCTSE
-525 NNDYASRSIED
+525 DGNYASQVAED

-547 QADSLGNL
+547 FADSLGNL

-609 YGEKTGYQVIGTY
+609 SGEKTGYQIIGTY

-651 GLDLPKMFIPD
+651 GLDLPKMFIPN

-787 WGWNRDRAVEG
+787 WGWNRDRTVEG
-798 EAVIL
+798 EAEVL
-803 QAMVNSFRTSKILFT
+803 RAMVRSFTVNW
-818 DGSPNGSES
+818 DADAAA
-827 SDPAPDDTAFQA
+827 DPALDDSDFQA
-839 DLQLASNGGASW
+839 DLQLASNGGAAWMFLYRDNAAITDRDMLNVTPTVRLDECSYALLHDKFTPADGARSLTLW
-851 LSLNTDG
+851 LSNNDSSHLVFFEDTDI
-858 MAVGGHDPKDSA
+858 
-870 PTVLLDTCDY
+870 
-880 KEYDPSESSPSGSAV
+880 
-895 PPGGGNPLALCL
+895 
-907 SLSNSARFTFYE
+907 
-919 GSDFMLYQHGD
+919 MLYQRD
-930 TRYYKVSSYG
+930 DAYYYKVSDYG
-940 DYATIFDAML
+940 DYATLYDAML
-950 AWYNKTPDKEATFE
+950 AWFNSAQSGTEPSDASSATTT
-964 SDLVLASNAAT
+964 NAVSRDSLIKSA
-975 VDILAFCPASG
+975 
-986 ESGSH
+986 
-991 APLLTGYSVALDSY
+991 DSY
-1005 EYKPIDKPKNL
+1005 VDLGGYLWYTAGGKFCRWHEGGSVETIDTLPIDYLNDAPVSASLSTQDNRILMSYHIGGATMGTYVTELYNSDGEQYVKIDGYESIAFDNHGNIVKTLQFPPAQNNL
-1016 DGLDSV
+1016 SISYD
-1022 ELWPHNA
+1022 
-1029 QATCLIF
+1029 
-1036 YKGTNTVKY
+1036 
-1045 VSGKSERYYR
+1045 SGKTWTSIGDADYFYGSVTENNDSISYAPADLSIRDGYVYTT
-1055 AVGDFSIVDND
+1055 AV
-1066 GRTLYDLMRVWYDT
+1066 YDIDHQK
-1080 AEYSDMLTS
+1080 TS
-1089 DVRAQSKSFSW
+1089 DPL
-1100 QEAAQNWANAY
+1100 
-1111 YGTQKEVTSGSIYKF
+1111 VTHS
-1126 TWLNVTVNPAEETTQ
+1126 
-1141 AKRKAGEID
+1141 
-1150 DNTYCFAVR
+1150 VR
-1159 VEFTAESA
+1159 V
-1167 NALQSAMAGNTVKC
+1167 NLK
-1181 ENPAAPK
+1181 
-1188 DAYEFYRCCT
+1188 
-1198 IQLRDDGRWY
+1198 
-1208 GTELGTG
+1208 TG
-1215 WLCAIPKKEGLPPP
+1215 AQEILD
-1229 FFAVFQ
+1229 
-1235 RRAGKSTGTSQRYVV
+1235 

>member
-48 FLLLPVDFSVKNAPV
+48 FLLLPIDFSVKNAPV
-63 QAAPPKDYTLFVGTD
+63 QAAPPKDYTLFVSTD

-91 MAEKS
+91 MAERS
-96 GQSPAQVRDTIIQ
+96 GQSPAAVRDTIIQ

-147 YALFRRTVR
+147 YAHFRRTVR
-156 RWKRDVSRADY
+156 RWKRDVARADY

-218 ILRHELCHLKRRD
+218 ILRHELCHLKQRD

-239 AANAMHWFNPVVYL
+239 AANAMHWFDPVVYL

-327 VVALV
+327 IVALV
-332 LALTLTAGCAIS
+332 LALTLTAGCAVG

-350 KNDDPFADKSYTVDI
+350 KNDDPFADKSYTVDT

-371 AFTDGFTDGT
+371 GFTDGFTDGA
-381 YPSFRTTTNTAGE
+381 YPTFRTATNPAGE
-394 KYVTLCDAWGSTSI
+394 KYVTMFNDLGYALI
-408 YGPMEEYTLEKQS
+408 YGPMEEYKLEKQS
-421 FYALFGSTKAS
+421 FYALFGNTRDAS
-432 PVDDLIQNNKSAW
+432 PVDDLMQHNKSAW
-445 SGHCEEASDGQP
+445 TGYCEEAKDSQP
-457 NQVYLL
+457 YQAYLL
-463 KQKDGS
+463 EQEDGTI
-469 VYLGLAGDYEEDG
+469 YLGLSADYAEDG
-482 SELFCSVFRLNEQVN
+482 SECFCMVYRLNEQIN

-525 NNDYASRSIED
+525 NNEYASRSIED

-547 QADSLGNL
+547 QGDSLGNL

-570 MKPTNEAGMQID
+570 MKPTNEAGVEIEP
-582 VIGGQE
+582 VGGQYV
-588 LTDDGYLNENWT
+588 TDDGYLRESWT

-609 YGEKTGYQVIGTY
+609 SGEKTGYQVIGTY

-631 GCSYSGEE
+631 GCNYIGEE
-639 KYYLHDFYVDYA
+639 KYYLHDFYIDYA
-651 GLDLPKMFIPD
+651 GLDLPKMFIPN
-662 LLNDTAADGY
+662 LLNAATDGY

-803 QAMVNSFRTSKILFT
+803 QAMVNSFRTSKILPTT
-818 DGSPNGSES
+818 DPVLD
-827 SDPAPDDTAFQA
+827 DPAFKA
-839 DLQLASNGGASW
+839 DLQLATNGGASW
-851 LSLNTDG
+851 MYLSKNSA
-858 MAVGGHDPKDSA
+858 AVSDCNMRNVT
-870 PTVLLDTCDY
+870 PTVKLDECSYALLNEEFTPDDGKQT
-880 KEYDPSESSPSGSAV
+880 
-895 PPGGGNPLALCL
+895 LTLW
-907 SLSNSARFTFYE
+907 LSNNDSSHLAFYE
-919 GSDFMLYQHGD
+919 GTNVMLYQRD
-930 TRYYKVSSYG
+930 DARYYKVSNFG
-940 DYATIFDAML
+940 DYATLYDAML
-950 AWYNKTPDKEATFE
+950 AWFNSAQSGTEP
-964 SDLVLASNAAT
+964 SGASSTTTTNAVSRDSLIKA
-975 VDILAFCPASG
+975 A
-986 ESGSH
+986 
-991 APLLTGYSVALDSY
+991 DSY
-1005 EYKPIDKPKNL
+1005 VDLGGYLWYTAGGKFCRWRE
-1016 DGLDSV
+1016 GGSV
-1022 ELWPHNA
+1022 ETVCDLPLDYDTPVSASLSTQDNRILMNYHIGG
-1029 QATCLIF
+1029 ATMGSFI
-1036 YKGTNTVKY
+1036 T
-1045 VSGKSERYYR
+1045 
-1055 AVGDFSIVDND
+1055 D
-1066 GRTLYDLMRVWYDT
+1066 LYDTDGKKLSSINGYNAIAISGDIIVMTDYFMPTPNNMSISYDCGKTFTEFGDKDWFYGSALTEDGTYVTYVNSSLEIRDGYVYTT
-1080 AEYSDMLTS
+1080 AVYDINHEKSDDPL
-1089 DVRAQSKSFSW
+1089 
-1100 QEAAQNWANAY
+1100 
-1111 YGTQKEVTSGSIYKF
+1111 VTH
-1126 TWLNVTVNPAEETTQ
+1126 
-1141 AKRKAGEID
+1141 
-1150 DNTYCFAVR
+1150 AVR
-1159 VEFTAESA
+1159 ISI
-1167 NALQSAMAGNTVKC
+1167 K
-1181 ENPAAPK
+1181 
-1188 DAYEFYRCCT
+1188 
-1198 IQLRDDGRWY
+1198 
-1208 GTELGTG
+1208 TG
-1215 WLCAIPKKEGLPPP
+1215 AQEILD
-1229 FFAVFQ
+1229 
-1235 RRAGKSTGTSQRYVV
+1235 

>member
-78 KTAIQSTDNLFGD
+78 KTTIQSTDNLFGD

-156 RWKRDVSRADY
+156 RWKRDVARADY
-167 AAMLSDTARDLG
+167 ASLLSDTARDLS

-332 LALTLTAGCAIS
+332 LALTLTAGCAVS

-350 KNDDPFADKSYTVDI
+350 KNDDPFADKSYTVDT

-371 AFTDGFTDGT
+371 GFTDGFTDGA
-381 YPSFRTTTNTAGE
+381 YPTFRTATNPAGE
-394 KYVTLCDAWGSTSI
+394 KYVTMFNDLGYALI
-408 YGPMEEYTLEKQS
+408 YGPMEEYKLEKQS
-421 FYALFGSTKAS
+421 FYALFGSTRDAS
-432 PVDDLIQNNKSAW
+432 PVDDLMQHNKSAW
-445 SGHCEEASDGQP
+445 TGYCEEAKDSQP
-457 NQVYLL
+457 YQAYLL
-463 KQKDGS
+463 EQEDGTI
-469 VYLGLAGDYEEDG
+469 YLGLSADYAEDG
-482 SELFCSVFRLNEQVN
+482 SECFCMVYRLEKEDDT
-497 PIYASMDDYAA
+497 IYASMDDYAA
-508 ACVED
+508 ERVAE

-525 NNDYASRSIED
+525 NNEYASRSIED

-570 MKPTNEAGMQID
+570 MKPTNEAGAQINI
-582 VIGGQE
+582 VGGQE

-609 YGEKTGYQVIGTY
+609 SGEQTGYQVIGTY

-787 WGWNRDRAVEG
+787 WGWNRDRAVES
-798 EAVIL
+798 EAEVL
-803 QAMVNSFRTSKILFT
+803 RAMVRSFTVNW
-818 DGSPNGSES
+818 DADAAA
-827 SDPAPDDTAFQA
+827 DPALDDSDFQA
-839 DLQLASNGGASW
+839 DLQLASNGGAAWMYLSKNSAAVSDCNMRNVTPTVKLDECSYALLNEEFTPDDGKQTLTLW
-851 LSLNTDG
+851 LSNN
-858 MAVGGHDPKDSA
+858 DS
-870 PTVLLDTCDY
+870 
-880 KEYDPSESSPSGSAV
+880 SH
-895 PPGGGNPLALCL
+895 LA
-907 SLSNSARFTFYE
+907 FYE
-919 GSDFMLYQHGD
+919 GTNVMLYQRD
-930 TRYYKVSSYG
+930 DARYYKVSNFG
-940 DYATIFDAML
+940 DYATLYDAML
-950 AWYNKTPDKEATFE
+950 AWFNSAQSGTET
-964 SDLVLASNAAT
+964 SDASSTTTTNAVSRDSLIKA
-975 VDILAFCPASG
+975 A
-986 ESGSH
+986 
-991 APLLTGYSVALDSY
+991 DSY
-1005 EYKPIDKPKNL
+1005 
-1016 DGLDSV
+1016 
-1022 ELWPHNA
+1022 
-1029 QATCLIF
+1029 
-1036 YKGTNTVKY
+1036 
-1045 VSGKSERYYR
+1045 
-1055 AVGDFSIVDND
+1055 VDND
-1066 GRTLYDLMRVWYDT
+1066 DYLWYISGGKLCRWHEGGSVETLRELPYNDVTDQPAIATLAVEYDQVALRWHIGGATTGTTMLELYGADGKRTMELD
-1080 AEYSDMLTS
+1080 
-1089 DVRAQSKSFSW
+1089 
-1100 QEAAQNWANAY
+1100 
-1111 YGTQKEVTSGSIYKF
+1111 GSA
-1126 TWLNVTVNPAEETTQ
+1126 P
-1141 AKRKAGEID
+1141 
-1150 DNTYCFAVR
+1150 FAI
-1159 VEFTAESA
+1159 S
-1167 NALQSAMAGNTVKC
+1167 GNTVVKLLSFPPTTG
-1181 ENPAAPK
+1181 NLLLSTDGGKTWSAIG
-1188 DAYEFYRCCT
+1188 DADWFYGSVTEDSSGSTSYALADLT
-1198 IQLRDDGRWY
+1198 IRDGYVYTTAVYDIDHQKTSDPLVTHSVRVN
-1208 GTELGTG
+1208 LKTG
-1215 WLCAIPKKEGLPPP
+1215 AQEILD
-1229 FFAVFQ
+1229 
-1235 RRAGKSTGTSQRYVV
+1235 

>member
-33 YRAKTRCWLWLALAA
+33 YRAKTRCWLWLALAV

-206 PHERYDVQELRY
+206 PHEHYDVQELRY

-231 MLLKLVLL
+231 MLFKLVLL

-327 VVALV
+327 IVALV
-332 LALTLTAGCAIS
+332 LALTLTAGCAVS

-350 KNDDPFADKSYTVDI
+350 KNDDPFADKSYTVDT

-371 AFTDGFTDGT
+371 GFTDGFTDGA
-381 YPSFRTTTNTAGE
+381 YPTFRTATNPAGE
-394 KYVTLCDAWGSTSI
+394 KYVTMFNDLGYALI
-408 YGPMEEYTLEKQS
+408 YGPMEEYKLEKQS
-421 FYALFGSTKAS
+421 FYALFGNTRDAS
-432 PVDDLIQNNKSAW
+432 PVDDLMQHNKSAW
-445 SGHCEEASDGQP
+445 TGYCEEAKDSQP
-457 NQVYLL
+457 YQAYLL
-463 KQKDGS
+463 EQEDGTI
-469 VYLGLAGDYEEDG
+469 YLGLSADYAEDG
-482 SELFCSVFRLNEQVN
+482 SECFCMVYRLNEQIN

-508 ACVED
+508 MCVED

-525 NNDYASRSIED
+525 NNEYASRSIED
-536 TVADVRVTQLE
+536 TVADVRVTRLE
-547 QADSLGNL
+547 QGDSLGNL

-570 MKPTNEAGMQID
+570 MKPTNEAGAQINI
-582 VIGGQE
+582 VGGQE
-588 LTDDGYLNENWT
+588 LTDDGYLNEHWT

-609 YGEKTGYQVIGTY
+609 YGEKTGYQIIGTY

-651 GLDLPKMFIPD
+651 GLDLPKMYIPD
-662 LLNDTAADGY
+662 LVDGLVEDGY
-672 GRANQCEAR
+672 GHGNSVEGR
-681 LISGDGSYY
+681 LISGNGNYS
-690 FYAPITAWACNPGTE
+690 FYAPISGWTYKPDAEYAE
-705 FWYSRYDTGSYFNAK
+705 YWYSSYNTGSYFSVT
-720 KLEQSLDEAKAEW
+720 EVDHSLYDEKPEW
-733 ESTGAKAEKTDAG
+733 ESAGYTAEWIDESC
-746 WRFVTH
+746 RFVTH

-757 TIVTLFDAP
+757 TVVTLFNGP
-766 DGTCYEVTTHWT
+766 NNTCYIVEIHWL

-787 WGWNRDRAVEG
+787 WGWNHDRAVEE

-803 QAMVNSFRTSKILFT
+803 QAMVNSFRTSKILPT
-818 DGSPNGSES
+818 TAPVLD
-827 SDPAPDDTAFQA
+827 DPAFKA
-839 DLQLASNGGASW
+839 DLQLATNGGASW
-851 LSLNTDG
+851 MYLSKNSA
-858 MAVGGHDPKDSA
+858 AVSDCNMRNVT
-870 PTVLLDTCDY
+870 PTVKLDECSYALLNEEFTPDDGKQT
-880 KEYDPSESSPSGSAV
+880 
-895 PPGGGNPLALCL
+895 LTLW
-907 SLSNSARFTFYE
+907 LSNNDSSHLAFYE
-919 GSDFMLYQHGD
+919 GTNVMLYQRD
-930 TRYYKVSSYG
+930 DARYYKVSNFG
-940 DYATIFDAML
+940 DYATLYDAML
-950 AWYNKTPDKEATFE
+950 AWFNSAQSGTEP
-964 SDLVLASNAAT
+964 SDASSTTTTNAVSRDSLIKA
-975 VDILAFCPASG
+975 A
-986 ESGSH
+986 
-991 APLLTGYSVALDSY
+991 DSY
-1005 EYKPIDKPKNL
+1005 VDLGGYLWYTAGGKFCRWRE
-1016 DGLDSV
+1016 GGSV
-1022 ELWPHNA
+1022 ETVCDLPLDYDTPVSASLSTQDNRILMNYHIGG
-1029 QATCLIF
+1029 ATMGSFI
-1036 YKGTNTVKY
+1036 T
-1045 VSGKSERYYR
+1045 
-1055 AVGDFSIVDND
+1055 D
-1066 GRTLYDLMRVWYDT
+1066 LYDTDGKKLSSINGYNAIAISGDIIVMTDHFMPTPNNLSISYDCGKT
-1080 AEYSDMLTS
+1080 FTEFGDKDWFYGSALTE
-1089 DVRAQSKSFSW
+1089 D
-1100 QEAAQNWANAY
+1100 
-1111 YGTQKEVTSGSIYKF
+1111 GTYVTSVNSSLEIRDGYVYTTAVYDINHEKSDDP
-1126 TWLNVTVNPAEETTQ
+1126 LVTH
-1141 AKRKAGEID
+1141 
-1150 DNTYCFAVR
+1150 AVR
-1159 VEFTAESA
+1159 ISI
-1167 NALQSAMAGNTVKC
+1167 K
-1181 ENPAAPK
+1181 
-1188 DAYEFYRCCT
+1188 
-1198 IQLRDDGRWY
+1198 
-1208 GTELGTG
+1208 TG
-1215 WLCAIPKKEGLPPP
+1215 AQEILD
-1229 FFAVFQ
+1229 
-1235 RRAGKSTGTSQRYVV
+1235 

>member
-156 RWKRDVSRADY
+156 RWKRDVARADY

-192 TPAVTGLLRPRLLL
+192 TPAVTGVLRPRLLL
-206 PHERYDVQELRY
+206 PHEHYDVQELRY

-332 LALTLTAGCAIS
+332 LALTFTAGCAVS
-344 WGERAQ
+344 WGN
-350 KNDDPFADKSYTVDI
+350 KNELSDPFGKSYTIADI
-365 LLYEAP
+365 VYIGVEPDDTFRENAANAELLLRPDAQSITLTWTDRYKWDCTAAGSFEMTEENFDRYFDGSAFEAADNP
-371 AFTDGFTDGT
+371 AGWQESDMSAAKLRRENANTWCFTTSSPPDGLTD
-381 YPSFRTTTNTAGE
+381 Y
-394 KYVTLCDAWGSTSI
+394 LC
-408 YGPMEEYTLEKQS
+408 
-421 FYALFGSTKAS
+421 
-432 PVDDLIQNNKSAW
+432 
-445 SGHCEEASDGQP
+445 
-457 NQVYLL
+457 LL
-463 KQKDGS
+463 QQKDGTL
-469 VYLGLAGDYEEDG
+469 YLAMGYYPDSKQTAPHCFHTL
-482 SELFCSVFRLNEQVN
+482 FRLAEKAV

-536 TVADVRVTQLE
+536 TVADVRVTRLE
-547 QADSLGNL
+547 QGDSLGNL

-570 MKPTNEAGMQID
+570 MKPTNEAGAQINI
-582 VIGGQE
+582 VGGQE
-588 LTDDGYLNENWT
+588 LTDDGYLNEHWT

-609 YGEKTGYQVIGTY
+609 SGEKTGYQVIGTSMS
-622 TGNDGLWYN
+622 NDGLWYN
-631 GCSYSGEE
+631 GCSYGVDL

-651 GLDLPKMFIPD
+651 GLDLPKMYIPNLVD
-662 LLNDTAADGY
+662 GLVEDGY
-672 GRANQCEAR
+672 GHGNSVEGR
-681 LISGDGSYY
+681 LISGNGNYS
-690 FYAPITAWACNPGTE
+690 FYAPISGWTYKPDAEYAE
-705 FWYSRYDTGSYFNAK
+705 YWYSSYNTGSYFSVT
-720 KLEQSLDEAKAEW
+720 EVDHSLYDEKPEW
-733 ESTGAKAEKTDAG
+733 ESAGYTAEWIDESC
-746 WRFVTH
+746 RFVTH

-757 TIVTLFDAP
+757 TVVTLFNGP
-766 DGTCYEVTTHWT
+766 NNTCYIVEIHWL

-787 WGWNRDRAVEG
+787 WGWNRDRAVEE

-803 QAMVNSFRTSKILFT
+803 QAMVNSFRTSKILPT
-818 DGSPNGSES
+818 MDPVLD
-827 SDPAPDDTAFQA
+827 DPAFKA
-839 DLQLASNGGASW
+839 DLQLATNGGASW
-851 LSLNTDG
+851 MYLSKNSA
-858 MAVGGHDPKDSA
+858 AVSDCNMRNVT
-870 PTVLLDTCDY
+870 PTVKLDECSYALLNEEFTPDDGKQT
-880 KEYDPSESSPSGSAV
+880 
-895 PPGGGNPLALCL
+895 LTLW
-907 SLSNSARFTFYE
+907 LSNNDSSHLAFYE
-919 GSDFMLYQHGD
+919 STNVMLYQRD
-930 TRYYKVSSYG
+930 DARYYKVSNFG
-940 DYATIFDAML
+940 DYATLYDAML
-950 AWYNKTPDKEATFE
+950 AWFNSAQSGTEP
-964 SDLVLASNAAT
+964 SDASSTTTTNAVSRDSLIKA
-975 VDILAFCPASG
+975 A
-986 ESGSH
+986 
-991 APLLTGYSVALDSY
+991 DSY
-1005 EYKPIDKPKNL
+1005 VDLGGYLWYTAGGKFCRWHE
-1016 DGLDSV
+1016 GGSV
-1022 ELWPHNA
+1022 E
-1029 QATCLIF
+1029 
-1036 YKGTNTVKY
+1036 TVCDLPLDY
-1045 VSGKSERYYR
+1045 DTPVSASL
-1055 AVGDFSIVDND
+1055 STQDNRILMNYHIGGAIMGSFITD
-1066 GRTLYDLMRVWYDT
+1066 LYDTDGKKLSSINGYNAIAISGDIIVMTDHFMPTPNNMSISYDCGKT
-1080 AEYSDMLTS
+1080 FTEFGDKDWFYGSALTE
-1089 DVRAQSKSFSW
+1089 D
-1100 QEAAQNWANAY
+1100 
-1111 YGTQKEVTSGSIYKF
+1111 GTYVTSVNSSLEIRDGYVYTTAVYDINHEKSDDP
-1126 TWLNVTVNPAEETTQ
+1126 LVTH
-1141 AKRKAGEID
+1141 
-1150 DNTYCFAVR
+1150 AVR
-1159 VEFTAESA
+1159 ISI
-1167 NALQSAMAGNTVKC
+1167 K
-1181 ENPAAPK
+1181 
-1188 DAYEFYRCCT
+1188 
-1198 IQLRDDGRWY
+1198 
-1208 GTELGTG
+1208 TG
-1215 WLCAIPKKEGLPPP
+1215 AQEILD
-1229 FFAVFQ
+1229 
-1235 RRAGKSTGTSQRYVV
+1235 

>member
-33 YRAKTRCWLWLALAA
+33 YRAKTRCWLWLALAV

-147 YALFRRTVR
+147 YAHFRRTVR
-156 RWKRDVSRADY
+156 RWKRDVARADY

-206 PHERYDVQELRY
+206 PHEHYDVQELRY

-327 VVALV
+327 IVALV
-332 LALTLTAGCAIS
+332 LALTLTAGCAVS

-350 KNDDPFADKSYTVDI
+350 KNDDPFADKSYMVDT

-371 AFTDGFTDGT
+371 GFTDGFTDGA
-381 YPSFRTTTNTAGE
+381 YPTFRTATNPAGE
-394 KYVTLCDAWGSTSI
+394 KYVTMFNDLGYALI
-408 YGPMEEYTLEKQS
+408 YGPMEEYKLEKQS
-421 FYALFGSTKAS
+421 FYALFGNTRDAS
-432 PVDDLIQNNKSAW
+432 PVDDLMQHNKSAW
-445 SGHCEEASDGQP
+445 TGYCEEAKDSQP
-457 NQVYLL
+457 YQAYLL
-463 KQKDGS
+463 EQEDGTI
-469 VYLGLAGDYEEDG
+469 YLGLSADYAEDG
-482 SELFCSVFRLNEQVN
+482 SECFCMVYRLEKEDDT
-497 PIYASMDDYAA
+497 IYASMDDYAA
-508 ACVED
+508 ERMAE

-536 TVADVRVTQLE
+536 TVADVRVTRLE
-547 QADSLGNL
+547 QGDSLGNL

-570 MKPTNEAGMQID
+570 MKPTNEAGVQID

-588 LTDDGYLNENWT
+588 LTDDGYLNEHWT

-609 YGEKTGYQVIGTY
+609 YGEKTGYQIIGTSMS
-622 TGNDGLWYN
+622 NDGLWYN
-631 GCSYSGEE
+631 GCGYGVDL

-651 GLDLPKMFIPD
+651 GLDLPKMYIPNLVD
-662 LLNDTAADGY
+662 GLVEDGY
-672 GRANQCEAR
+672 GHGNTVEGR
-681 LISGDGSYY
+681 LISGNGNYR
-690 FYAPITAWACNPGTE
+690 FYAPISGWTYKPDAEYAE
-705 FWYSRYDTGSYFNAK
+705 YWYSSYNTGSYFSVT
-720 KLEQSLDEAKAEW
+720 EVDHSLYDEKPEW
-733 ESTGAKAEKTDAG
+733 ESAGYTAEWIDESC
-746 WRFVTH
+746 RFVTH

-757 TIVTLFDAP
+757 TVVTLFNGP
-766 DGTCYEVTTHWT
+766 NNTCYIVEIHWL

-787 WGWNRDRAVEG
+787 WGWNHDRAVEE

-803 QAMVNSFRTSKILFT
+803 QAMVNSFRTSKILPT
-818 DGSPNGSES
+818 MDPVLD
-827 SDPAPDDTAFQA
+827 DPAFKA
-839 DLQLASNGGASW
+839 DLQLATNGGASW
-851 LSLNTDG
+851 MYLSKNSA
-858 MAVGGHDPKDSA
+858 AVSDCNMRNVT
-870 PTVLLDTCDY
+870 PTVKLDECSYALLNEEFTPDDGKQT
-880 KEYDPSESSPSGSAV
+880 
-895 PPGGGNPLALCL
+895 LTLW
-907 SLSNSARFTFYE
+907 LSNNDSSHLAFYE
-919 GSDFMLYQHGD
+919 STNVMLYQRD
-930 TRYYKVSSYG
+930 DARYYKVSNFG
-940 DYATIFDAML
+940 DYATLYDAML
-950 AWYNKTPDKEATFE
+950 AWFNSAQSGTEP
-964 SDLVLASNAAT
+964 SDASSTTTTNAVSRDSLIKA
-975 VDILAFCPASG
+975 A
-986 ESGSH
+986 
-991 APLLTGYSVALDSY
+991 DSY
-1005 EYKPIDKPKNL
+1005 VDLGGYLWYTAGGKFCRWHE
-1016 DGLDSV
+1016 GGSV
-1022 ELWPHNA
+1022 E
-1029 QATCLIF
+1029 
-1036 YKGTNTVKY
+1036 TVCDLPLDY
-1045 VSGKSERYYR
+1045 DTPVSASL
-1055 AVGDFSIVDND
+1055 STQDNRILMNYHIGGAIMGSFITD
-1066 GRTLYDLMRVWYDT
+1066 LYDTDGKKLSSINGYNAIAISGDIIVMTDHFMPTPNNMSISYDCGKT
-1080 AEYSDMLTS
+1080 FTEFGDKDWFYGSALTE
-1089 DVRAQSKSFSW
+1089 D
-1100 QEAAQNWANAY
+1100 
-1111 YGTQKEVTSGSIYKF
+1111 GTYVTSVSSSLEIRDGYVYTTAVYDINHEKSDDP
-1126 TWLNVTVNPAEETTQ
+1126 LVTH
-1141 AKRKAGEID
+1141 
-1150 DNTYCFAVR
+1150 AVR
-1159 VEFTAESA
+1159 ISI
-1167 NALQSAMAGNTVKC
+1167 K
-1181 ENPAAPK
+1181 
-1188 DAYEFYRCCT
+1188 
-1198 IQLRDDGRWY
+1198 
-1208 GTELGTG
+1208 TG
-1215 WLCAIPKKEGLPPP
+1215 AQEILD
-1229 FFAVFQ
+1229 
-1235 RRAGKSTGTSQRYVV
+1235 